1 MTLVHKVT
9 LTCVVWIACVCSV
22 VRSQTLTQTLDLL
35 MKNASVTMNDEYL
48 CSSYK
53 LSTNDQYIVQYE
65 ALANAG
71 TAHHILLFGCDEPA
85 STKDYWHCGRLCKSQ
100 EQILFAWAK
109 NAPRLKLPK
118 DVGFHVGGKTSI
130 KYIVIQVHYVNPLPA
145 GSLDTSGIRLSMT
158 SLRQRYEA
166 GIYLLLAYSVRI
178 PGNSVNVFADISCQ
192 FKASG
197 PIYPF
202 GFRTHAH
209 SLGTVI
215 SGYQVNSTYNLIG
228 KGNPQWPQAFYPVEN
243 NVVIQK
249 DDYLVG
255 RCTYNSTGRDRATY
269 IGASHNDE
277 MCNFYIMYY
286 ADRNTRLQYHSCA
299 GNNMPSL
306 TQKLPAFSYQQ
317 LPPNPLLEMAAHGP
331 SGHMGDPEG
340 HSPKP
345 LVTAAPV
352 TQAPTPAP
360 TPAPPKPTTSKPE
373 SGNDQFY
380 LADDTPWD
388 FTRQE
393 REGQGVYPRDY
404 APDYSEFY
412 TEVEGQ
418 RGRKKFP
425 QQNYHHHGYNQ
436 QDYDDYYDSGL
447 GRNSDVGQD
456 GRYPASS
463 RTNGRGQGRVF
474 NRNRNR
480 VGGARH
486 PHTDPDNP
494 YQPDNSLFKEAY
506 AVSLDKGRST
516 MSPQVLTPGHTTPVT
531 PWSDPQVNRH
541 MTHLMDFESDFG
553 GRSKGSPTPGSE
565 VVIGQVGGV
574 ATDKLGN
581 VYVFHRGERVWNG
594 LSFNYQNVFQQ
605 QNSPIQAN
613 CIVVYNSAG
622 QVIRQF
628 GKDMFFLPHG
638 ISVDDKLNVWVTD
651 VGLHQVM
658 RFPAN
663 SDQADLVL
671 GKRFQPG
678 KGDNLFCKPT
688 DVVVLST
695 GEFFISDG
703 YCNSRILKYDNTG
716 KLIKQFG
723 SSSTAQTGPSQP
735 PPSTFNVPHSMT
747 LAEDKNLL
755 CVADRENGRIQ
766 CFDLEGRFQRMID
779 SPEFGDRI
787 FAISYCP
794 LHRGL
799 LFAVNGPTLSG
810 SPPVQ
815 GFIID
820 INDGQLIE
828 TWNAKPGLKNPH
840 DIEVDPV
847 NLRVYVGELDPT
859 KVWRFDMKADD
870 GSGGHGN
877 IIHSGTT
884 PSSSW
889 TTVNATLLE
898 TQETD
903 KKSLTQEEEIM
914 PAIII
919 GALLVIPIIIII
931 VIVVVIRVYKKGQH
945 DCCGRHRSRSR
956 KKFNLGNF
964 LTPHRGFDRLN
975 QEESDTEFD
984 PLNEDSDEE
993 EEYSITRK
1001 A

>member
-1 MTLVHKVT
+1 MTTMTLFRSVT
-9 LTCVVWIACVCSV
+9 LTLVVWIIFVCAIV
-22 VRSQTLTQTLDLL
+22 KSQTLTQKLDLL
-35 MKNASVTMNDEYL
+35 MRNASVTMNDEYL

-53 LSTNDQYIVQYE
+53 LPANDQYIVQYE

-85 STKDYWHCGRLCKSQ
+85 SSEDYWHCGRLCKSQ

-109 NAPRLKLPK
+109 NAPRLNLPK
-118 DVGFHVGGKTSI
+118 DVGFHVGGQTSI
-130 KYIVIQVHYVNPLPA
+130 KYIVIQVHYVNPLPP

-215 SGYQVNSTYNLIG
+215 SGYQVNNTYNLIG

-243 NVVIQK
+243 KVVIQR

-255 RCTYNSTGRDRATY
+255 RCTYNSTGRNRTTY

-299 GNNMPSL
+299 GNNNPRL
-306 TQKLPAFSYQQ
+306 IQKLPAYSYQQ

-340 HSPKP
+340 HSPSP
-345 LVTAAPV
+345 IVTAAPV
-352 TQAPTPAP
+352 TMAPTPAP
-360 TPAPPKPTTSKPE
+360 TQAPTKPTTRKPE
-373 SGNDQFY
+373 
-380 LADDTPWD
+380 T
-388 FTRQE
+388 
-393 REGQGVYPRDY
+393 V
-404 APDYSEFY
+404 
-412 TEVEGQ
+412 
-418 RGRKKFP
+418 
-425 QQNYHHHGYNQ
+425 
-436 QDYDDYYDSGL
+436 
-447 GRNSDVGQD
+447 
-456 GRYPASS
+456 
-463 RTNGRGQGRVF
+463 
-474 NRNRNR
+474 
-480 VGGARH
+480 
-486 PHTDPDNP
+486 
-494 YQPDNSLFKEAY
+494 
-506 AVSLDKGRST
+506 
-516 MSPQVLTPGHTTPVT
+516 
-531 PWSDPQVNRH
+531 
-541 MTHLMDFESDFG
+541 THLMDFDSDFG
-553 GRSKGSPTPGSE
+553 GSSSGGSPTPGSE

-574 ATDKLGN
+574 ATDKQGN

-594 LSFNYQNVFQQ
+594 LSFDQYHVFQQ
-605 QNSPIQAN
+605 KNRPIKAN

-628 GKDMFFLPHG
+628 GKDMFFMPHG

-658 RFPAN
+658 RFPPN

-671 GKRFQPG
+671 GQRFQPG

-688 DVVVLST
+688 DVEVLST

-703 YCNSRILKYDNTG
+703 YCNSRILKYDKAGT
-716 KLIKQFG
+716 LIREFG
-723 SSSTAQTGPSQP
+723 SSSIATFGTAEPGSG
-735 PPSTFNVPHSMT
+735 TFNVPHSMT
-747 LAEDKNLL
+747 LAEDKGLL

-766 CFDLEGRFQRMID
+766 CFDLDGNFQLMIH

-787 FAISYCP
+787 FAVSYCR
-794 LHRGL
+794 LHGGL
-799 LFAVNGPTLSG
+799 LFAVNGPSLSG
-810 SPPVQ
+810 TPPVQ

-828 TWNAKPGLKNPH
+828 TWNAKPGLRQPH

-870 GSGGHGN
+870 GTGGRGN

-884 PSSSW
+884 PSSSG
-889 TTVNATLLE
+889 TTINATFVD
-898 TQETD
+898 TQETN

-931 VIVVVIRVYKKGQH
+931 VIVIVIRIYKKGQH
-945 DCCGRHRSRSR
+945 DCCGRHRSRPR
-956 KKFNLGNF
+956 KKFNIGNF
-964 LTPHRGFDRLN
+964 LTPHRGFDRLS
-975 QEESDTEFD
+975 QEGSDTEFD
-984 PLNEDSDEE
+984 PLNDDSDEE

>member
-1 MTLVHKVT
+1 MTTMTLFRSVT
-9 LTCVVWIACVCSV
+9 LTIVVWIIFVCSV
-22 VRSQTLTQTLDLL
+22 VKSQTLTQKLDLL
-35 MKNASVTMNDEYL
+35 MRNASVTMNDEYL

-53 LSTNDQYIVQYE
+53 LPANDQYIVQYE

-85 STKDYWHCGRLCKSQ
+85 SSEDYWHCGRLCKSQ

-109 NAPRLKLPK
+109 NAPRLNLPK
-118 DVGFHVGGKTSI
+118 DVGFHVGGQTSI
-130 KYIVIQVHYVNPLPA
+130 KYIVIQVHYVNPLPP

-215 SGYQVNSTYNLIG
+215 SGYQVNNTYNLIG

-243 NVVIQK
+243 KVVIQR

-255 RCTYNSTGRDRATY
+255 RCTYNSTGRNRTTY

-299 GNNMPSL
+299 GNNNPRL
-306 TQKLPAFSYQQ
+306 IQKLPAFSYQQ

-340 HSPKP
+340 HSPSP
-345 LVTAAPV
+345 IVTAAPV
-352 TQAPTPAP
+352 TMAPTPAP
-360 TPAPPKPTTSKPE
+360 TQAPTKPTTRKPE
-373 SGNDQFY
+373 
-380 LADDTPWD
+380 T
-388 FTRQE
+388 
-393 REGQGVYPRDY
+393 V
-404 APDYSEFY
+404 
-412 TEVEGQ
+412 
-418 RGRKKFP
+418 
-425 QQNYHHHGYNQ
+425 
-436 QDYDDYYDSGL
+436 
-447 GRNSDVGQD
+447 
-456 GRYPASS
+456 
-463 RTNGRGQGRVF
+463 
-474 NRNRNR
+474 
-480 VGGARH
+480 
-486 PHTDPDNP
+486 
-494 YQPDNSLFKEAY
+494 
-506 AVSLDKGRST
+506 
-516 MSPQVLTPGHTTPVT
+516 
-531 PWSDPQVNRH
+531 
-541 MTHLMDFESDFG
+541 THLMDFESDFG
-553 GRSKGSPTPGSE
+553 GSSSGGSPTPGSE

-574 ATDKLGN
+574 ATDKQGN

-594 LSFNYQNVFQQ
+594 LSFDQYHVFQQ
-605 QNSPIQAN
+605 KNRPIKAN

-628 GKDMFFLPHG
+628 GKDMFFMPHG

-658 RFPAN
+658 RFPPN

-671 GKRFQPG
+671 GQRFQPG

-688 DVVVLST
+688 DVEVLST

-703 YCNSRILKYDNTG
+703 YCNSRILKYNKAG
-716 KLIKQFG
+716 SLIKEFG
-723 SSSTAQTGPSQP
+723 SSSIATFGTAEPGSG
-735 PPSTFNVPHSMT
+735 TFNVPHSMT
-747 LAEDKNLL
+747 LAEDKGLL

-766 CFDLEGRFQRMID
+766 CFDLDGNFQLMIH

-787 FAISYCP
+787 FAVSYCR
-794 LHRGL
+794 LHGGL
-799 LFAVNGPTLSG
+799 LFAVNGPSLSG
-810 SPPVQ
+810 TPPVQ

-828 TWNAKPGLKNPH
+828 TWNAKPGLRQPH

-870 GSGGHGN
+870 GTGGRGN

-884 PSSSW
+884 PSSSG
-889 TTVNATLLE
+889 TTINATFVD
-898 TQETD
+898 TQETN

-931 VIVVVIRVYKKGQH
+931 VIVIVIRIYKKGQH
-945 DCCGRHRSRSR
+945 DCCGRHRSRPR
-956 KKFNLGNF
+956 KKFNIGNF
-964 LTPHRGFDRLN
+964 LTPHRGFDRLS
-975 QEESDTEFD
+975 QEGSDTEFD
-984 PLNEDSDEE
+984 PLNDDSDEE

>member
-1 MTLVHKVT
+1 MTTMTLFRSVT
-9 LTCVVWIACVCSV
+9 LTLVVWIIFVCSV
-22 VRSQTLTQTLDLL
+22 VKSQTLTQKLDLL
-35 MKNASVTMNDEYL
+35 MRNASVTMNDEYL

-53 LSTNDQYIVQYE
+53 LPANDQYIVQYE

-85 STKDYWHCGRLCKSQ
+85 SSEDYWHCGRLCKSQ

-109 NAPRLKLPK
+109 NAPRLNLPK
-118 DVGFHVGGKTSI
+118 DVGFHVGGQTSI
-130 KYIVIQVHYVNPLPA
+130 KYIVIQVHYVNPLPP

-178 PGNSVNVFADISCQ
+178 PSNSVNVFADISCQ

-215 SGYQVNSTYNLIG
+215 SGYQVNNTYNLIG

-243 NVVIQK
+243 KVVIQR

-255 RCTYNSTGRDRATY
+255 RCTYNSTGRNRTTY

-299 GNNMPSL
+299 GNNNPRL
-306 TQKLPAFSYQQ
+306 IQKLPAYSYQQ

-340 HSPKP
+340 HSPSP
-345 LVTAAPV
+345 IVTAAPV
-352 TQAPTPAP
+352 TMAPTPAP
-360 TPAPPKPTTSKPE
+360 TQAPTKSTTRKP
-373 SGNDQFY
+373 
-380 LADDTPWD
+380 DT
-388 FTRQE
+388 
-393 REGQGVYPRDY
+393 V
-404 APDYSEFY
+404 
-412 TEVEGQ
+412 
-418 RGRKKFP
+418 
-425 QQNYHHHGYNQ
+425 
-436 QDYDDYYDSGL
+436 
-447 GRNSDVGQD
+447 
-456 GRYPASS
+456 
-463 RTNGRGQGRVF
+463 
-474 NRNRNR
+474 
-480 VGGARH
+480 
-486 PHTDPDNP
+486 
-494 YQPDNSLFKEAY
+494 
-506 AVSLDKGRST
+506 
-516 MSPQVLTPGHTTPVT
+516 
-531 PWSDPQVNRH
+531 
-541 MTHLMDFESDFG
+541 THLMDFESDFG
-553 GRSKGSPTPGSE
+553 GSSSGGSPTPGSE

-574 ATDKLGN
+574 ATDKQGN

-594 LSFNYQNVFQQ
+594 LSFDQYHVFQQ
-605 QNSPIQAN
+605 KNRPIKAN

-628 GKDMFFLPHG
+628 GKDMFFMPHG

-658 RFPAN
+658 RFPPN
-663 SDQADLVL
+663 SDQTDLVL
-671 GKRFQPG
+671 GQRFQPG

-688 DVVVLST
+688 DVEVLST

-703 YCNSRILKYDNTG
+703 YCNSRILKYDKAGT
-716 KLIKQFG
+716 LIREFG
-723 SSSTAQTGPSQP
+723 SSSIATFGTAEPGSG
-735 PPSTFNVPHSMT
+735 TFNVPHSMT
-747 LAEDKNLL
+747 LAEDKGLL

-766 CFDLEGRFQRMID
+766 CFDLDGNFQLMIH

-787 FAISYCP
+787 FAVSYCR
-794 LHRGL
+794 LHGGL
-799 LFAVNGPTLSG
+799 LFAVNGPSLSG
-810 SPPVQ
+810 TPPVQ

-828 TWNAKPGLKNPH
+828 TWNAKPGLRQPH

-870 GSGGHGN
+870 GTGGRGN

-884 PSSSW
+884 PSSSG
-889 TTVNATLLE
+889 TTINATFVD
-898 TQETD
+898 TQETN

-931 VIVVVIRVYKKGQH
+931 VIVIVIRIYKKGQH
-945 DCCGRHRSRSR
+945 DCCGRHRSRPR
-956 KKFNLGNF
+956 KKFNIGNF
-964 LTPHRGFDRLN
+964 LTPHRGFDRLS
-975 QEESDTEFD
+975 QEGSDTEFD
-984 PLNEDSDEE
+984 PLNDDSDEE

>member
-1 MTLVHKVT
+1 MTTMTLFRSVT
-9 LTCVVWIACVCSV
+9 LTLVVWIIFVCAIV
-22 VRSQTLTQTLDLL
+22 KSQTLTQKLDLL
-35 MKNASVTMNDEYL
+35 MRNASVTMNDEYL

-53 LSTNDQYIVQYE
+53 LPANDQYIVQYE

-85 STKDYWHCGRLCKSQ
+85 SSEDYWHCGRLCKSQ

-109 NAPRLKLPK
+109 NAPRLNLPK
-118 DVGFHVGGKTSI
+118 DVGFHVGGQTSI
-130 KYIVIQVHYVNPLPA
+130 KYIVIQVHYVNPLPP

-178 PGNSVNVFADISCQ
+178 PSNSVNVFADISCQ

-215 SGYQVNSTYNLIG
+215 SGYQVNNTYNLIG

-243 NVVIQK
+243 KVVIQR

-255 RCTYNSTGRDRATY
+255 RCTYNSTGRNRTTY

-299 GNNMPSL
+299 GNNNPRL
-306 TQKLPAFSYQQ
+306 IQKLPAYSYQQ

-340 HSPKP
+340 HSPSP
-345 LVTAAPV
+345 IVTAAPV
-352 TQAPTPAP
+352 TMAPTPAP
-360 TPAPPKPTTSKPE
+360 TQAPTKPTTRKPE
-373 SGNDQFY
+373 
-380 LADDTPWD
+380 T
-388 FTRQE
+388 
-393 REGQGVYPRDY
+393 V
-404 APDYSEFY
+404 
-412 TEVEGQ
+412 
-418 RGRKKFP
+418 
-425 QQNYHHHGYNQ
+425 
-436 QDYDDYYDSGL
+436 
-447 GRNSDVGQD
+447 
-456 GRYPASS
+456 
-463 RTNGRGQGRVF
+463 
-474 NRNRNR
+474 
-480 VGGARH
+480 
-486 PHTDPDNP
+486 
-494 YQPDNSLFKEAY
+494 
-506 AVSLDKGRST
+506 
-516 MSPQVLTPGHTTPVT
+516 
-531 PWSDPQVNRH
+531 
-541 MTHLMDFESDFG
+541 THLMDFESDFG
-553 GRSKGSPTPGSE
+553 GSSSGGSPTPGSE

-574 ATDKLGN
+574 ATDKQGN

-594 LSFNYQNVFQQ
+594 LSFDQYHVFQQ
-605 QNSPIQAN
+605 KNRPIKAN

-628 GKDMFFLPHG
+628 GKDMFFMPHG

-658 RFPAN
+658 RFPPN

-671 GKRFQPG
+671 GQRFQPG

-688 DVVVLST
+688 DVEVLST
-695 GEFFISDG
+695 GAFFISDG
-703 YCNSRILKYDNTG
+703 YCNSRILKYDKAGT
-716 KLIKQFG
+716 LIREFG
-723 SSSTAQTGPSQP
+723 SSSIATFGTAEPGSG
-735 PPSTFNVPHSMT
+735 TFNVPHSMT
-747 LAEDKNLL
+747 LAEDKGLL

-766 CFDLEGRFQRMID
+766 CFDLDGNFQLMIH

-787 FAISYCP
+787 FAVSYCR
-794 LHRGL
+794 LHGGL
-799 LFAVNGPTLSG
+799 LFAVNGPSLSG
-810 SPPVQ
+810 TPPVQ

-828 TWNAKPGLKNPH
+828 TWNAKPGLRQPH

-870 GSGGHGN
+870 GTGGRGN

-884 PSSSW
+884 PSSSG
-889 TTVNATLLE
+889 TTINATFVD
-898 TQETD
+898 TQETN

-931 VIVVVIRVYKKGQH
+931 VIVIVIRIYKKGQH
-945 DCCGRHRSRSR
+945 DCCGRHRSRPR
-956 KKFNLGNF
+956 KKFNIGNF
-964 LTPHRGFDRLN
+964 LTPHRGFDRLS
-975 QEESDTEFD
+975 QEGSDTEFD
-984 PLNEDSDEE
+984 PLNDDSDEE

>member
-1 MTLVHKVT
+1 MKWTNSHSQCVVLDITMTTMTLFRSVT
-9 LTCVVWIACVCSV
+9 LTLMVWIIFVCSLV
-22 VRSQTLTQTLDLL
+22 KSQTLTQKLDLL
-35 MKNASVTMNDEYL
+35 MRNASVTMNDEYL

-53 LSTNDQYIVQYE
+53 LPADDQYIVQYE

-85 STKDYWHCGRLCKSQ
+85 SSEDYWHCGQLCKSQ

-109 NAPRLKLPK
+109 NAPPLNLPK
-118 DVGFHVGGKTSI
+118 DVGFRVGGQTNI
-130 KYIVIQVHYVNPLPA
+130 KYIVIQIHYVNPLPP

-215 SGYQVNSTYNLIG
+215 SGYQVNNTYNLIG
-228 KGNPQWPQAFYPVEN
+228 KGNPQWPQAFYPIEN
-243 NVVIQK
+243 NIVIQR
-249 DDYLVG
+249 DDFLVG
-255 RCTYNSTGRDRATY
+255 RCTYNSTGRSTPTY

-299 GNNMPSL
+299 GNNNPRL
-306 TQKLPAFSYQQ
+306 IQKLPAYSYQQ

-340 HSPKP
+340 HSPSP
-345 LVTAAPV
+345 VVTAAPV
-352 TQAPTPAP
+352 TMAPTPAP
-360 TPAPPKPTTSKPE
+360 TQAPTKPTTRKPE
-373 SGNDQFY
+373 
-380 LADDTPWD
+380 T
-388 FTRQE
+388 
-393 REGQGVYPRDY
+393 V
-404 APDYSEFY
+404 
-412 TEVEGQ
+412 
-418 RGRKKFP
+418 
-425 QQNYHHHGYNQ
+425 
-436 QDYDDYYDSGL
+436 
-447 GRNSDVGQD
+447 
-456 GRYPASS
+456 
-463 RTNGRGQGRVF
+463 
-474 NRNRNR
+474 
-480 VGGARH
+480 
-486 PHTDPDNP
+486 
-494 YQPDNSLFKEAY
+494 
-506 AVSLDKGRST
+506 
-516 MSPQVLTPGHTTPVT
+516 
-531 PWSDPQVNRH
+531 
-541 MTHLMDFESDFG
+541 THLMDFESDFG
-553 GRSKGSPTPGSE
+553 GSSSGGSPTPGSE

-574 ATDKLGN
+574 ATDKQGN

-594 LSFNYQNVFQQ
+594 LSFDQYNVFQQ
-605 QNSPIQAN
+605 KNRPIKAN

-628 GKDMFFLPHG
+628 GKDMFFMPHG

-658 RFPAN
+658 RFPPN

-671 GKRFQPG
+671 GQRFQPG

-688 DVVVLST
+688 DVEVLST

-703 YCNSRILKYDNTG
+703 YCNSRILKYDSAG
-716 KLIKQFG
+716 SLIKEFG
-723 SSSTAQTGPSQP
+723 SSSIATFGTAEPGSG
-735 PPSTFNVPHSMT
+735 TFNVPHSMT
-747 LAEDKNLL
+747 LAEDKGLL

-766 CFDLEGRFQRMID
+766 CFDLDGNFQRMIH

-787 FAISYCP
+787 FAVSYCK
-794 LHRGL
+794 LHGGL

-810 SPPVQ
+810 TPPVQ

-828 TWNAKPGLKNPH
+828 TWNAKPGLRQPH

-870 GSGGHGN
+870 GTGGRGN

-884 PSSSW
+884 PSSSG
-889 TTVNATLLE
+889 TTINATFVD
-898 TQETD
+898 TQETN

-931 VIVVVIRVYKKGQH
+931 VIVVVIRIYKKGQH

-956 KKFNLGNF
+956 KKFNIGNF
-964 LTPHRGFDRLN
+964 LTPHRGFDRLS
-975 QEESDTEFD
+975 QEGSDTEFD
-984 PLNEDSDEE
+984 PLNDDSDEE

>member
-1 MTLVHKVT
+1 MTTMTLFRSVT
-9 LTCVVWIACVCSV
+9 LTLVVWIIFVCSV
-22 VRSQTLTQTLDLL
+22 VKSQTLTQKLDLL
-35 MKNASVTMNDEYL
+35 MRNASVTMNDEYL

-53 LSTNDQYIVQYE
+53 LPANDQYIVQYE

-85 STKDYWHCGRLCKSQ
+85 SSEDYWHCGRLCKSQ

-109 NAPRLKLPK
+109 NAPRLNLPK
-118 DVGFHVGGKTSI
+118 DVGFHVGGQTSI
-130 KYIVIQVHYVNPLPA
+130 KYIVIQVHYVNPLPP

-215 SGYQVNSTYNLIG
+215 SGYQVNNTYNLIG

-243 NVVIQK
+243 KVVIQR

-255 RCTYNSTGRDRATY
+255 RCTYNSTGRNRTTY

-299 GNNMPSL
+299 GNNNPRL
-306 TQKLPAFSYQQ
+306 IQKLPAYSYQQ

-340 HSPKP
+340 HSPSP
-345 LVTAAPV
+345 IVTAAPV
-352 TQAPTPAP
+352 TMAPTPAP
-360 TPAPPKPTTSKPE
+360 TQAPTKPTTRKP
-373 SGNDQFY
+373 
-380 LADDTPWD
+380 DT
-388 FTRQE
+388 
-393 REGQGVYPRDY
+393 V
-404 APDYSEFY
+404 
-412 TEVEGQ
+412 
-418 RGRKKFP
+418 
-425 QQNYHHHGYNQ
+425 
-436 QDYDDYYDSGL
+436 
-447 GRNSDVGQD
+447 
-456 GRYPASS
+456 
-463 RTNGRGQGRVF
+463 
-474 NRNRNR
+474 
-480 VGGARH
+480 
-486 PHTDPDNP
+486 
-494 YQPDNSLFKEAY
+494 
-506 AVSLDKGRST
+506 
-516 MSPQVLTPGHTTPVT
+516 
-531 PWSDPQVNRH
+531 
-541 MTHLMDFESDFG
+541 THLMDFESDFG
-553 GRSKGSPTPGSE
+553 GSSSGGSPTPGSE

-574 ATDKLGN
+574 ATDKQGN

-594 LSFNYQNVFQQ
+594 LSFDQYHVFQQ
-605 QNSPIQAN
+605 KNRPIKAN

-628 GKDMFFLPHG
+628 GKDMFFMPHG

-658 RFPAN
+658 RFPPN
-663 SDQADLVL
+663 SDQTDLVL
-671 GKRFQPG
+671 GQRFQPG

-688 DVVVLST
+688 DVEVLST

-703 YCNSRILKYDNTG
+703 YCNSRILKYG
-716 KLIKQFG
+716 KAGTLIREFG
-723 SSSTAQTGPSQP
+723 SSSIATFGTAEPGSG
-735 PPSTFNVPHSMT
+735 TFNVPHSMT
-747 LAEDKNLL
+747 LAEDKGLL

-766 CFDLEGRFQRMID
+766 CFDLDGNFQLMIH

-787 FAISYCP
+787 FAVSYCR
-794 LHRGL
+794 LHGGL
-799 LFAVNGPTLSG
+799 LFAVNGPSLSG
-810 SPPVQ
+810 TPPVQ

-828 TWNAKPGLKNPH
+828 TWNAKPGLRQPH

-870 GSGGHGN
+870 GTGGRGN

-884 PSSSW
+884 PSSSG
-889 TTVNATLLE
+889 TTINATFVD
-898 TQETD
+898 TQETN
-903 KKSLTQEEEIM
+903 KESLTQEEEIM

-931 VIVVVIRVYKKGQH
+931 VIVIVIRIYKKGQH
-945 DCCGRHRSRSR
+945 DCCGRHRSRPR
-956 KKFNLGNF
+956 KKFNIGNF
-964 LTPHRGFDRLN
+964 LTPHRGFDRLS
-975 QEESDTEFD
+975 QEGSDTEFD
-984 PLNEDSDEE
+984 PLNDDSDEE

>member
-1 MTLVHKVT
+1 MTTMTFFRSET
-9 LTCVVWIACVCSV
+9 LTLVVWIIFVCSV
-22 VRSQTLTQTLDLL
+22 VKSQTLTQKLDLL
-35 MKNASVTMNDEYL
+35 MRNASVTMNDEYL

-53 LSTNDQYIVQYE
+53 LPANDQYIVQYE

-85 STKDYWHCGRLCKSQ
+85 SSEDYWHCGRLCKSQ

-109 NAPRLKLPK
+109 NAPRLNLPK
-118 DVGFHVGGKTSI
+118 DVGFHVGGQTSI
-130 KYIVIQVHYVNPLPA
+130 KYIVIQVHYVNPLPP

-215 SGYQVNSTYNLIG
+215 SGYQVNNTYNLIG

-243 NVVIQK
+243 KVVIQR

-255 RCTYNSTGRDRATY
+255 RCTYNSTGRNRTTY

-299 GNNMPSL
+299 GNNNPRL
-306 TQKLPAFSYQQ
+306 IQKLPAYSYQQ

-340 HSPKP
+340 HSPSP
-345 LVTAAPV
+345 IVTAAPV
-352 TQAPTPAP
+352 TMAPTPAP
-360 TPAPPKPTTSKPE
+360 TQAPTKPTTRKPE
-373 SGNDQFY
+373 
-380 LADDTPWD
+380 T
-388 FTRQE
+388 
-393 REGQGVYPRDY
+393 V
-404 APDYSEFY
+404 
-412 TEVEGQ
+412 
-418 RGRKKFP
+418 
-425 QQNYHHHGYNQ
+425 
-436 QDYDDYYDSGL
+436 
-447 GRNSDVGQD
+447 
-456 GRYPASS
+456 
-463 RTNGRGQGRVF
+463 
-474 NRNRNR
+474 
-480 VGGARH
+480 
-486 PHTDPDNP
+486 
-494 YQPDNSLFKEAY
+494 
-506 AVSLDKGRST
+506 
-516 MSPQVLTPGHTTPVT
+516 
-531 PWSDPQVNRH
+531 
-541 MTHLMDFESDFG
+541 THLMDFESDFG
-553 GRSKGSPTPGSE
+553 GSSSGGSPTPGSE

-574 ATDKLGN
+574 ATDKQGN

-594 LSFNYQNVFQQ
+594 LSFDQYHVFQQ
-605 QNSPIQAN
+605 KNRPIKAN

-628 GKDMFFLPHG
+628 GKDMFFMPHG

-658 RFPAN
+658 RFPPN
-663 SDQADLVL
+663 SDQTDLVL
-671 GKRFQPG
+671 GQRFQPG

-688 DVVVLST
+688 DVEVLST

-703 YCNSRILKYDNTG
+703 YCNSRILKYDKAGT
-716 KLIKQFG
+716 LIREFG
-723 SSSTAQTGPSQP
+723 SSSIATFGTAEPGSG
-735 PPSTFNVPHSMT
+735 TFNVPHSMT
-747 LAEDKNLL
+747 LAEDKGLL

-766 CFDLEGRFQRMID
+766 CFDLDGNFQLMIH

-787 FAISYCP
+787 FAVSYCR
-794 LHRGL
+794 LHGGL
-799 LFAVNGPTLSG
+799 LFAVNGPSLSG
-810 SPPVQ
+810 TPPVQ

-828 TWNAKPGLKNPH
+828 TWNAKPGLRQPH

-870 GSGGHGN
+870 GTGGRGN

-884 PSSSW
+884 PSSSG
-889 TTVNATLLE
+889 TTINATFVD
-898 TQETD
+898 TQETN

-931 VIVVVIRVYKKGQH
+931 VIVIVIRIYKKGQH
-945 DCCGRHRSRSR
+945 DCCGRHRSRPR
-956 KKFNLGNF
+956 KKFNIGNF
-964 LTPHRGFDRLN
+964 LTPHRGFDRLS
-975 QEESDTEFD
+975 QEGSDTEFD
-984 PLNEDSDEE
+984 PLNDDSDEE

>member
-1 MTLVHKVT
+1 MTTMTLFRSVT
-9 LTCVVWIACVCSV
+9 LTLVVWIIFVCAIV
-22 VRSQTLTQTLDLL
+22 KSQTLTQKLDLL
-35 MKNASVTMNDEYL
+35 MRNASVTMNDEYL

-53 LSTNDQYIVQYE
+53 LPANDQYIVQYE

-85 STKDYWHCGRLCKSQ
+85 SSEDYWHCGRLCKSQ

-109 NAPRLKLPK
+109 NAPRLNLPK
-118 DVGFHVGGKTSI
+118 DVGFHVGGQTSI
-130 KYIVIQVHYVNPLPA
+130 KYIVIQVHYVNPLPP

-215 SGYQVNSTYNLIG
+215 SGYQVNNTYNLIG

-243 NVVIQK
+243 KVVIQR

-255 RCTYNSTGRDRATY
+255 RCTYNSTGRNRTTY

-299 GNNMPSL
+299 GNNNPRL
-306 TQKLPAFSYQQ
+306 IQKLPAYSYQQ

-340 HSPKP
+340 HSPSP
-345 LVTAAPV
+345 IVTAAPV
-352 TQAPTPAP
+352 TMAPTPAP
-360 TPAPPKPTTSKPE
+360 TQAPTKPTTRKPE
-373 SGNDQFY
+373 
-380 LADDTPWD
+380 T
-388 FTRQE
+388 
-393 REGQGVYPRDY
+393 V
-404 APDYSEFY
+404 
-412 TEVEGQ
+412 
-418 RGRKKFP
+418 
-425 QQNYHHHGYNQ
+425 
-436 QDYDDYYDSGL
+436 
-447 GRNSDVGQD
+447 
-456 GRYPASS
+456 
-463 RTNGRGQGRVF
+463 
-474 NRNRNR
+474 
-480 VGGARH
+480 
-486 PHTDPDNP
+486 
-494 YQPDNSLFKEAY
+494 
-506 AVSLDKGRST
+506 
-516 MSPQVLTPGHTTPVT
+516 
-531 PWSDPQVNRH
+531 
-541 MTHLMDFESDFG
+541 THLMDFESDFG
-553 GRSKGSPTPGSE
+553 GSSSGGSPTPGSE

-574 ATDKLGN
+574 ATDKQGN

-594 LSFNYQNVFQQ
+594 LSFDQYHVFQQ
-605 QNSPIQAN
+605 KNRPIKAN

-628 GKDMFFLPHG
+628 GKDMFFMPHG

-658 RFPAN
+658 RFPPN

-671 GKRFQPG
+671 GQRFQPG

-688 DVVVLST
+688 DVEVLST

-703 YCNSRILKYDNTG
+703 YCNSRILKYDKAGT
-716 KLIKQFG
+716 LIREFG
-723 SSSTAQTGPSQP
+723 SSSIATFGTAEPGSG
-735 PPSTFNVPHSMT
+735 TFNVPHSMT
-747 LAEDKNLL
+747 LAEDKGLL

-766 CFDLEGRFQRMID
+766 CFDLDGNFQLMIH

-787 FAISYCP
+787 FAVSYCR
-794 LHRGL
+794 LHGGL
-799 LFAVNGPTLSG
+799 LFAVNGPSLSG
-810 SPPVQ
+810 TPPVQ

-828 TWNAKPGLKNPH
+828 TWNAKPGLRQPH

-870 GSGGHGN
+870 GTGGRGN

-884 PSSSW
+884 PSSSG
-889 TTVNATLLE
+889 TTINATFVD
-898 TQETD
+898 TQETN

-931 VIVVVIRVYKKGQH
+931 VIVIVIRIYKKGQH
-945 DCCGRHRSRSR
+945 DCCGRHRSRPR
-956 KKFNLGNF
+956 KKFNIGNF
-964 LTPHRGFDRLN
+964 LTPHRGFDRLS
-975 QEESDTEFD
+975 QEGSDTEFD
-984 PLNEDSDEE
+984 PLNDDSDEE

>member
-1 MTLVHKVT
+1 MTTMTLFRSVT
-9 LTCVVWIACVCSV
+9 LTLVVWIIFVCSV
-22 VRSQTLTQTLDLL
+22 VKSQTLTQKLDLL
-35 MKNASVTMNDEYL
+35 MRNASVTMNDEYL

-53 LSTNDQYIVQYE
+53 LPANDQYIVQYE

-85 STKDYWHCGRLCKSQ
+85 SSEDYWHCGRLCKSQ

-109 NAPRLKLPK
+109 NAPRLNLPK
-118 DVGFHVGGKTSI
+118 DVGFHVGGQTSI
-130 KYIVIQVHYVNPLPA
+130 KYIVIQVHYVNPLPP

-215 SGYQVNSTYNLIG
+215 SGYQVNNTYNLIG

-243 NVVIQK
+243 KVVIQR

-255 RCTYNSTGRDRATY
+255 RCTYNSTGRNRTTY

-299 GNNMPSL
+299 GNNNPRL
-306 TQKLPAFSYQQ
+306 IQKLPAYSYQQ

-340 HSPKP
+340 HSPSP
-345 LVTAAPV
+345 IVTAAPV
-352 TQAPTPAP
+352 TMAPTPAP
-360 TPAPPKPTTSKPE
+360 TQAPTKPTTRKPE
-373 SGNDQFY
+373 
-380 LADDTPWD
+380 T
-388 FTRQE
+388 
-393 REGQGVYPRDY
+393 V
-404 APDYSEFY
+404 
-412 TEVEGQ
+412 
-418 RGRKKFP
+418 
-425 QQNYHHHGYNQ
+425 
-436 QDYDDYYDSGL
+436 
-447 GRNSDVGQD
+447 
-456 GRYPASS
+456 
-463 RTNGRGQGRVF
+463 
-474 NRNRNR
+474 
-480 VGGARH
+480 
-486 PHTDPDNP
+486 
-494 YQPDNSLFKEAY
+494 
-506 AVSLDKGRST
+506 
-516 MSPQVLTPGHTTPVT
+516 
-531 PWSDPQVNRH
+531 
-541 MTHLMDFESDFG
+541 THLMDFESDFG
-553 GRSKGSPTPGSE
+553 GSSSGGSPTPGSE

-574 ATDKLGN
+574 ATDKQGN

-594 LSFNYQNVFQQ
+594 LSFDQYHVFQQ
-605 QNSPIQAN
+605 KNRPIKAN

-628 GKDMFFLPHG
+628 GKDMFFMPHG

-658 RFPAN
+658 RFPPN

-671 GKRFQPG
+671 GQRFQPG

-688 DVVVLST
+688 DVEVLST

-703 YCNSRILKYDNTG
+703 YCNSRILKYNKAGT
-716 KLIKQFG
+716 LIREFG
-723 SSSTAQTGPSQP
+723 SSSIATFGTAEPGSG
-735 PPSTFNVPHSMT
+735 TFNVPHSMT
-747 LAEDKNLL
+747 LAEDKGLL

-766 CFDLEGRFQRMID
+766 CFDLDGNFQLMIH

-787 FAISYCP
+787 FAVSYCR
-794 LHRGL
+794 LHGGL
-799 LFAVNGPTLSG
+799 LFAVNGPSLSG
-810 SPPVQ
+810 TPPVQ

-828 TWNAKPGLKNPH
+828 TWNAKPGLRQPH

-870 GSGGHGN
+870 GTGGRGN

-884 PSSSW
+884 PSSSG
-889 TTVNATLLE
+889 TTINATFVD
-898 TQETD
+898 TQETN

-931 VIVVVIRVYKKGQH
+931 VIVIVIRIYKKGQH
-945 DCCGRHRSRSR
+945 DCCGRHRSRPR
-956 KKFNLGNF
+956 KKFNIGNF
-964 LTPHRGFDRLN
+964 LTPHRGFDRLS
-975 QEESDTEFD
+975 QEGSDTEFD
-984 PLNEDSDEE
+984 PLNDDSDEE

>member
-1 MTLVHKVT
+1 MTTMTLFRSVT
-9 LTCVVWIACVCSV
+9 LTLVVWIIFVCSV
-22 VRSQTLTQTLDLL
+22 VKSQTLTQKLDLL
-35 MKNASVTMNDEYL
+35 MRNASVTMNDEYL

-53 LSTNDQYIVQYE
+53 LPANDQYIVQYE

-85 STKDYWHCGRLCKSQ
+85 SSEDYWHCGRLCKSQ

-109 NAPRLKLPK
+109 NAPRLNLPK
-118 DVGFHVGGKTSI
+118 DVGFHVGGQTSI
-130 KYIVIQVHYVNPLPA
+130 KYIVIQVHYVNPLPP

-178 PGNSVNVFADISCQ
+178 PSNSVNVFADISCQ

-215 SGYQVNSTYNLIG
+215 SGYQVNNTYNLIG

-243 NVVIQK
+243 KVVIQR

-255 RCTYNSTGRDRATY
+255 RCTYNSTGRNRTTY

-299 GNNMPSL
+299 GNNNPRL
-306 TQKLPAFSYQQ
+306 IQKLPAYSYQQ

-340 HSPKP
+340 HSPSP
-345 LVTAAPV
+345 IVTAAPV
-352 TQAPTPAP
+352 TMAPTPAP
-360 TPAPPKPTTSKPE
+360 TQAPTKPTTRKPE
-373 SGNDQFY
+373 
-380 LADDTPWD
+380 T
-388 FTRQE
+388 
-393 REGQGVYPRDY
+393 V
-404 APDYSEFY
+404 
-412 TEVEGQ
+412 
-418 RGRKKFP
+418 
-425 QQNYHHHGYNQ
+425 
-436 QDYDDYYDSGL
+436 
-447 GRNSDVGQD
+447 
-456 GRYPASS
+456 
-463 RTNGRGQGRVF
+463 
-474 NRNRNR
+474 
-480 VGGARH
+480 
-486 PHTDPDNP
+486 
-494 YQPDNSLFKEAY
+494 
-506 AVSLDKGRST
+506 
-516 MSPQVLTPGHTTPVT
+516 
-531 PWSDPQVNRH
+531 
-541 MTHLMDFESDFG
+541 THLMDFESDFG
-553 GRSKGSPTPGSE
+553 GSSSGGSPTPGSE

-574 ATDKLGN
+574 ATDKQGN

-594 LSFNYQNVFQQ
+594 LSFDQYHVFQQ
-605 QNSPIQAN
+605 KNRPIKAS

-628 GKDMFFLPHG
+628 GKDMFFMPHG

-658 RFPAN
+658 RFPPN
-663 SDQADLVL
+663 SDQTDLVL
-671 GKRFQPG
+671 GQRFQPG

-688 DVVVLST
+688 DVEVLST

-703 YCNSRILKYDNTG
+703 YCNSRILKYDKAGT
-716 KLIKQFG
+716 LIREFG
-723 SSSTAQTGPSQP
+723 SSSIATFGTAEPGSG
-735 PPSTFNVPHSMT
+735 TFNVPHSMT
-747 LAEDKNLL
+747 LAEDKGLL

-766 CFDLEGRFQRMID
+766 CFDLDGNFQLMIH

-787 FAISYCP
+787 FAVSYCR
-794 LHRGL
+794 LHGGL
-799 LFAVNGPTLSG
+799 LFAVNGPSLSG
-810 SPPVQ
+810 TPPVQ

-828 TWNAKPGLKNPH
+828 TWNAKPGLRQPH

-870 GSGGHGN
+870 GTGGRGN

-884 PSSSW
+884 PSSSG
-889 TTVNATLLE
+889 TTINATFVD
-898 TQETD
+898 TQETN

-931 VIVVVIRVYKKGQH
+931 VIVIVIRIYKKGQH
-945 DCCGRHRSRSR
+945 DCCGRHRSRPR
-956 KKFNLGNF
+956 KKFNIGNF
-964 LTPHRGFDRLN
+964 LTPHRGFDRLS
-975 QEESDTEFD
+975 QEGSDTEFD
-984 PLNEDSDEE
+984 PLNDDSDEE

>member
-1 MTLVHKVT
+1 MTTMTLFRSVT
-9 LTCVVWIACVCSV
+9 LTLVVWIIFVCSV
-22 VRSQTLTQTLDLL
+22 VKSQTLTQKLDLL
-35 MKNASVTMNDEYL
+35 MRNASVTMNDEYL

-53 LSTNDQYIVQYE
+53 LPANDQYIVQYE

-85 STKDYWHCGRLCKSQ
+85 SSEDYWHCGRLCKSQ

-109 NAPRLKLPK
+109 NAPRLNLPK
-118 DVGFHVGGKTSI
+118 DVGFHVGGQTSI
-130 KYIVIQVHYVNPLPA
+130 KYIVIQVHYVNPLPP

-178 PGNSVNVFADISCQ
+178 PSNSVNVFADISCQ

-215 SGYQVNSTYNLIG
+215 SGYQVNNTYNLIG

-243 NVVIQK
+243 KVVIQR

-255 RCTYNSTGRDRATY
+255 RCTYNSTGRNRTTY

-299 GNNMPSL
+299 GNNNPRL
-306 TQKLPAFSYQQ
+306 IQKLPAYSYQQ

-340 HSPKP
+340 HSPSP
-345 LVTAAPV
+345 IVTAAPV
-352 TQAPTPAP
+352 TMAPTPAP
-360 TPAPPKPTTSKPE
+360 TQAPTKPTTRKPE
-373 SGNDQFY
+373 
-380 LADDTPWD
+380 T
-388 FTRQE
+388 
-393 REGQGVYPRDY
+393 V
-404 APDYSEFY
+404 
-412 TEVEGQ
+412 
-418 RGRKKFP
+418 
-425 QQNYHHHGYNQ
+425 
-436 QDYDDYYDSGL
+436 
-447 GRNSDVGQD
+447 
-456 GRYPASS
+456 
-463 RTNGRGQGRVF
+463 
-474 NRNRNR
+474 
-480 VGGARH
+480 
-486 PHTDPDNP
+486 
-494 YQPDNSLFKEAY
+494 
-506 AVSLDKGRST
+506 
-516 MSPQVLTPGHTTPVT
+516 
-531 PWSDPQVNRH
+531 
-541 MTHLMDFESDFG
+541 THLMDFESDFG
-553 GRSKGSPTPGSE
+553 GSSSGGSPTPGSE

-574 ATDKLGN
+574 ATDKQGN

-594 LSFNYQNVFQQ
+594 LSFDQYHVFQQ
-605 QNSPIQAN
+605 KNRPIKAN

-628 GKDMFFLPHG
+628 GKDMFFMPHG

-658 RFPAN
+658 RFPPN

-671 GKRFQPG
+671 GQRFQPG

-688 DVVVLST
+688 DVEVLST

-703 YCNSRILKYDNTG
+703 YCNSRILKYDKAGT
-716 KLIKQFG
+716 LIREFG
-723 SSSTAQTGPSQP
+723 SSSIATFGTAEPGSG
-735 PPSTFNVPHSMT
+735 TFNVPHSMT
-747 LAEDKNLL
+747 LAEDKGLL

-766 CFDLEGRFQRMID
+766 CFDLDGNFQLMIH

-787 FAISYCP
+787 FAVSYCR
-794 LHRGL
+794 LHGGL
-799 LFAVNGPTLSG
+799 LFAVNGPSLSG
-810 SPPVQ
+810 TPPVQ

-828 TWNAKPGLKNPH
+828 TWNAKPGLRQPH

-870 GSGGHGN
+870 GTGGRGN

-884 PSSSW
+884 PSSSG
-889 TTVNATLLE
+889 TTINATFVD
-898 TQETD
+898 TQETN

-931 VIVVVIRVYKKGQH
+931 VIVIVIRIYKKGQH
-945 DCCGRHRSRSR
+945 DCCGRHRSRPR
-956 KKFNLGNF
+956 KKFNIGNF
-964 LTPHRGFDRLN
+964 LTPHRGFDRLS
-975 QEESDTEFD
+975 QEGSDTEFD
-984 PLNEDSDEE
+984 PLNDDSDEE

>member
-1 MTLVHKVT
+1 MTTMTFFRSET
-9 LTCVVWIACVCSV
+9 LTLVVWIIFVCSV
-22 VRSQTLTQTLDLL
+22 VKSQTLTQKLDLL
-35 MKNASVTMNDEYL
+35 MRNASVTMNDEYL

-53 LSTNDQYIVQYE
+53 LPANDQYIVQYE

-85 STKDYWHCGRLCKSQ
+85 SSEDYWHCGRLCKSQ

-109 NAPRLKLPK
+109 NAPRLNLPK
-118 DVGFHVGGKTSI
+118 DVGFHVGGQTSI
-130 KYIVIQVHYVNPLPA
+130 KYIVIQVHYVNPLPP

-215 SGYQVNSTYNLIG
+215 SGYQVNNTYNLIG

-243 NVVIQK
+243 KVVIQR

-255 RCTYNSTGRDRATY
+255 RCTYNSTGRNRTTY

-299 GNNMPSL
+299 GNNNPRL
-306 TQKLPAFSYQQ
+306 IQKLPAFSYQQ

-340 HSPKP
+340 HSPSP
-345 LVTAAPV
+345 IVTAAPV
-352 TQAPTPAP
+352 TMAPTPAP
-360 TPAPPKPTTSKPE
+360 TQAPTKPTTRKPE
-373 SGNDQFY
+373 
-380 LADDTPWD
+380 T
-388 FTRQE
+388 
-393 REGQGVYPRDY
+393 V
-404 APDYSEFY
+404 
-412 TEVEGQ
+412 
-418 RGRKKFP
+418 
-425 QQNYHHHGYNQ
+425 
-436 QDYDDYYDSGL
+436 
-447 GRNSDVGQD
+447 
-456 GRYPASS
+456 
-463 RTNGRGQGRVF
+463 
-474 NRNRNR
+474 
-480 VGGARH
+480 
-486 PHTDPDNP
+486 
-494 YQPDNSLFKEAY
+494 
-506 AVSLDKGRST
+506 
-516 MSPQVLTPGHTTPVT
+516 
-531 PWSDPQVNRH
+531 
-541 MTHLMDFESDFG
+541 THLMDFESDFG
-553 GRSKGSPTPGSE
+553 GSSSGGSPTPGSE

-574 ATDKLGN
+574 ATDKQGN

-594 LSFNYQNVFQQ
+594 LSFDQYHVFQQ
-605 QNSPIQAN
+605 KNRPIKAN

-628 GKDMFFLPHG
+628 GKDMFFMPHG

-658 RFPAN
+658 RFPPN

-671 GKRFQPG
+671 GQRFQPG

-688 DVVVLST
+688 DVEVLST

-703 YCNSRILKYDNTG
+703 YCNSRILKYDKAGT
-716 KLIKQFG
+716 LIREFG
-723 SSSTAQTGPSQP
+723 SSSIATFGTAEPGSG
-735 PPSTFNVPHSMT
+735 TFNVPHSMT
-747 LAEDKNLL
+747 LAEDKGLL

-766 CFDLEGRFQRMID
+766 CFDLDGNFQLMIH

-787 FAISYCP
+787 FAVSYCR
-794 LHRGL
+794 LHGGL
-799 LFAVNGPTLSG
+799 LFAVNGPSLSG
-810 SPPVQ
+810 TPPVQ

-828 TWNAKPGLKNPH
+828 TWNAKPGLRQPH

-870 GSGGHGN
+870 GTGGRGN

-884 PSSSW
+884 PSSSG
-889 TTVNATLLE
+889 TTINATFVD
-898 TQETD
+898 TQETN

-931 VIVVVIRVYKKGQH
+931 VIVIVIRIYKKGQH
-945 DCCGRHRSRSR
+945 DCCGRHRSRPR
-956 KKFNLGNF
+956 KKFNIGNF
-964 LTPHRGFDRLN
+964 LTPHRGFDRLS
-975 QEESDTEFD
+975 QEGSDTEFD
-984 PLNEDSDEE
+984 PLNDDSDEE

>member
-1 MTLVHKVT
+1 MTTMTLFRSVT
-9 LTCVVWIACVCSV
+9 LTLVVWIIFVCAIV
-22 VRSQTLTQTLDLL
+22 KSQTLTQKLDLL
-35 MKNASVTMNDEYL
+35 MRNASVTMNDEYL

-53 LSTNDQYIVQYE
+53 LPANDQYIVQYE

-85 STKDYWHCGRLCKSQ
+85 SSEDYWHCGRLCKSQ

-109 NAPRLKLPK
+109 NAPRLNLPK
-118 DVGFHVGGKTSI
+118 DVGFHVGGQTSI
-130 KYIVIQVHYVNPLPA
+130 KYIVIQVHYVNPLPP

-215 SGYQVNSTYNLIG
+215 SGYQVNNTYNLIG

-243 NVVIQK
+243 KVVIQR

-255 RCTYNSTGRDRATY
+255 RCTYNSTGRNRTTY

-299 GNNMPSL
+299 GNNNPRL
-306 TQKLPAFSYQQ
+306 IQKLPAFSYQQ

-340 HSPKP
+340 HSPSP
-345 LVTAAPV
+345 IVTAAPV
-352 TQAPTPAP
+352 TMAPTPAP
-360 TPAPPKPTTSKPE
+360 TQAPTKPTTRKP
-373 SGNDQFY
+373 
-380 LADDTPWD
+380 DT
-388 FTRQE
+388 
-393 REGQGVYPRDY
+393 V
-404 APDYSEFY
+404 
-412 TEVEGQ
+412 
-418 RGRKKFP
+418 
-425 QQNYHHHGYNQ
+425 
-436 QDYDDYYDSGL
+436 
-447 GRNSDVGQD
+447 
-456 GRYPASS
+456 
-463 RTNGRGQGRVF
+463 
-474 NRNRNR
+474 
-480 VGGARH
+480 
-486 PHTDPDNP
+486 
-494 YQPDNSLFKEAY
+494 
-506 AVSLDKGRST
+506 
-516 MSPQVLTPGHTTPVT
+516 
-531 PWSDPQVNRH
+531 
-541 MTHLMDFESDFG
+541 THLMDFESDFG
-553 GRSKGSPTPGSE
+553 GSSSGGSPTPGSE

-574 ATDKLGN
+574 ATDKQGN

-594 LSFNYQNVFQQ
+594 LSFDQYHVFQQ
-605 QNSPIQAN
+605 KNRPIKAN

-628 GKDMFFLPHG
+628 GKDMFFMPHG

-658 RFPAN
+658 RFPPN
-663 SDQADLVL
+663 SDQTDLVL
-671 GKRFQPG
+671 GQRFQPG

-688 DVVVLST
+688 DVEVLST

-703 YCNSRILKYDNTG
+703 YCNSRILKYNKAGT
-716 KLIKQFG
+716 LIREFG
-723 SSSTAQTGPSQP
+723 SSSIATFGTAEPGSG
-735 PPSTFNVPHSMT
+735 TFNVPHSMT
-747 LAEDKNLL
+747 LAEDKGLL

-766 CFDLEGRFQRMID
+766 CFDLDGNFQLMIH

-787 FAISYCP
+787 FAVSYCR
-794 LHRGL
+794 LHGGL
-799 LFAVNGPTLSG
+799 LFAVNGPSLSG
-810 SPPVQ
+810 TPPVQ

-828 TWNAKPGLKNPH
+828 TWNAKPGLRQPH

-870 GSGGHGN
+870 GTGGRGN

-884 PSSSW
+884 PSSSG
-889 TTVNATLLE
+889 TTINATFVD
-898 TQETD
+898 TQETN

-931 VIVVVIRVYKKGQH
+931 VIVIVIRIYKKGQH
-945 DCCGRHRSRSR
+945 DCCGRHRSRPR
-956 KKFNLGNF
+956 KKFNIGNF
-964 LTPHRGFDRLN
+964 LTPHRGFDRLS
-975 QEESDTEFD
+975 QEGSDTEFD
-984 PLNEDSDEE
+984 PLNDDSDEE

>member
-1 MTLVHKVT
+1 MTTMTLFRSVT
-9 LTCVVWIACVCSV
+9 LTLVVWIIFVCAIV
-22 VRSQTLTQTLDLL
+22 KSQTLTQKLDLL
-35 MKNASVTMNDEYL
+35 MRNASVTMNDEYL

-53 LSTNDQYIVQYE
+53 LPANDQYIVQYE

-85 STKDYWHCGRLCKSQ
+85 SSEDYWHCGRLCKSQ

-109 NAPRLKLPK
+109 NAPRLNLPK
-118 DVGFHVGGKTSI
+118 DVGFHVGGQTSI
-130 KYIVIQVHYVNPLPA
+130 KYIVIQVHYVNPLPP

-215 SGYQVNSTYNLIG
+215 SGYQVNNTYNLIG

-243 NVVIQK
+243 KVVIQR

-255 RCTYNSTGRDRATY
+255 RCTYNSTGRNRTTY

-299 GNNMPSL
+299 GNNNPRL
-306 TQKLPAFSYQQ
+306 IQKLPAFSYQQ

-340 HSPKP
+340 HSPSP
-345 LVTAAPV
+345 IVTAAPV
-352 TQAPTPAP
+352 TMAPTPAP
-360 TPAPPKPTTSKPE
+360 TQAPTKPTTRKPE
-373 SGNDQFY
+373 
-380 LADDTPWD
+380 T
-388 FTRQE
+388 
-393 REGQGVYPRDY
+393 V
-404 APDYSEFY
+404 
-412 TEVEGQ
+412 
-418 RGRKKFP
+418 
-425 QQNYHHHGYNQ
+425 
-436 QDYDDYYDSGL
+436 
-447 GRNSDVGQD
+447 
-456 GRYPASS
+456 
-463 RTNGRGQGRVF
+463 
-474 NRNRNR
+474 
-480 VGGARH
+480 
-486 PHTDPDNP
+486 
-494 YQPDNSLFKEAY
+494 
-506 AVSLDKGRST
+506 
-516 MSPQVLTPGHTTPVT
+516 
-531 PWSDPQVNRH
+531 
-541 MTHLMDFESDFG
+541 THLMDFESDFG
-553 GRSKGSPTPGSE
+553 GSSSGGSPTPGSE

-574 ATDKLGN
+574 ATDKQGN

-594 LSFNYQNVFQQ
+594 LSFDQYHVFQQ
-605 QNSPIQAN
+605 KNRPIKAN

-628 GKDMFFLPHG
+628 GKDMFFMPHG

-658 RFPAN
+658 RFPPN
-663 SDQADLVL
+663 SDQTDLVL
-671 GKRFQPG
+671 GQRFQPG

-688 DVVVLST
+688 DVEVLST

-703 YCNSRILKYDNTG
+703 YCNSRILKYDKAGT
-716 KLIKQFG
+716 LIREFG
-723 SSSTAQTGPSQP
+723 SSSIATFGTAEPGSG
-735 PPSTFNVPHSMT
+735 TFNVPHSMT
-747 LAEDKNLL
+747 LAEDKGLL

-766 CFDLEGRFQRMID
+766 CFDLDGNFQLMIH

-787 FAISYCP
+787 FAVSYCR
-794 LHRGL
+794 LHGGL
-799 LFAVNGPTLSG
+799 LFAVNGPSLSG
-810 SPPVQ
+810 TPPVQ

-828 TWNAKPGLKNPH
+828 TWNAKPGLRQPH

-870 GSGGHGN
+870 GTGGRGN

-884 PSSSW
+884 PSSSG
-889 TTVNATLLE
+889 TTINATFVD
-898 TQETD
+898 TQETN

-931 VIVVVIRVYKKGQH
+931 VIVIVIRIYKKGQH
-945 DCCGRHRSRSR
+945 DCCGRHRSRPR
-956 KKFNLGNF
+956 KKFNIGNF
-964 LTPHRGFDRLN
+964 LTPHRGFDRLS
-975 QEESDTEFD
+975 QEGSDTEFD
-984 PLNEDSDEE
+984 PLNDDSDEE

>member
-1 MTLVHKVT
+1 MTTMTLFRSVT
-9 LTCVVWIACVCSV
+9 LTLVVWIIFVCSV
-22 VRSQTLTQTLDLL
+22 VKSQTLTQKLDLL
-35 MKNASVTMNDEYL
+35 MRNASVTMNDEYL

-53 LSTNDQYIVQYE
+53 LPANDQYIVQYE

-85 STKDYWHCGRLCKSQ
+85 SSEDYWHCGRLCKSQ

-109 NAPRLKLPK
+109 NAPRLNLPK
-118 DVGFHVGGKTSI
+118 DVGFHVGGQTSI
-130 KYIVIQVHYVNPLPA
+130 KYIVIQVHYVNPLPP

-178 PGNSVNVFADISCQ
+178 PSNSVNVFADISCQ

-215 SGYQVNSTYNLIG
+215 SGYQVNNTYNLIG

-243 NVVIQK
+243 KVVIQR

-255 RCTYNSTGRDRATY
+255 RCTYNSTGRNRTTY

-299 GNNMPSL
+299 GNNNPRL
-306 TQKLPAFSYQQ
+306 IQKLPAYSYQQ

-340 HSPKP
+340 HSPSP
-345 LVTAAPV
+345 IVTAAPV
-352 TQAPTPAP
+352 TMAPTPAP
-360 TPAPPKPTTSKPE
+360 TQAPTKPTTRKP
-373 SGNDQFY
+373 
-380 LADDTPWD
+380 DT
-388 FTRQE
+388 
-393 REGQGVYPRDY
+393 V
-404 APDYSEFY
+404 
-412 TEVEGQ
+412 
-418 RGRKKFP
+418 
-425 QQNYHHHGYNQ
+425 
-436 QDYDDYYDSGL
+436 
-447 GRNSDVGQD
+447 
-456 GRYPASS
+456 
-463 RTNGRGQGRVF
+463 
-474 NRNRNR
+474 
-480 VGGARH
+480 
-486 PHTDPDNP
+486 
-494 YQPDNSLFKEAY
+494 
-506 AVSLDKGRST
+506 
-516 MSPQVLTPGHTTPVT
+516 
-531 PWSDPQVNRH
+531 
-541 MTHLMDFESDFG
+541 THLMDFESDFG
-553 GRSKGSPTPGSE
+553 GSSSGGSPTPGSE

-574 ATDKLGN
+574 ATDKQGN

-594 LSFNYQNVFQQ
+594 LSFDQYHVFQQ
-605 QNSPIQAN
+605 KNRPIKAN

-628 GKDMFFLPHG
+628 GKDMFFMPHG

-658 RFPAN
+658 RFPPN
-663 SDQADLVL
+663 SDQTDLVL
-671 GKRFQPG
+671 GQRFQPG

-688 DVVVLST
+688 DVEVLST

-703 YCNSRILKYDNTG
+703 YCNSRILKYDKAGT
-716 KLIKQFG
+716 LIREFG
-723 SSSTAQTGPSQP
+723 SSSIATFGTAEPGSG
-735 PPSTFNVPHSMT
+735 TFNVPHSMT
-747 LAEDKNLL
+747 LAEDKGLL

-766 CFDLEGRFQRMID
+766 CFDLDGNFQLMIH

-787 FAISYCP
+787 FAVSYCR
-794 LHRGL
+794 LHGGL
-799 LFAVNGPTLSG
+799 LFAVNGPSLSG
-810 SPPVQ
+810 TPPVQ

-828 TWNAKPGLKNPH
+828 TWNAKPGLRQPH

-870 GSGGHGN
+870 GTGGRGN

-884 PSSSW
+884 PSSSG
-889 TTVNATLLE
+889 TTINATFVD
-898 TQETD
+898 TQETN

-931 VIVVVIRVYKKGQH
+931 VIVIVIRIYKKGQH
-945 DCCGRHRSRSR
+945 DCCGRHRSRPR
-956 KKFNLGNF
+956 KKFNIGNF
-964 LTPHRGFDRLN
+964 LTPHRGFDRLS
-975 QEESDTEFD
+975 QEGSDTEFD
-984 PLNEDSDEE
+984 PLNDDSDEE

>member
-1 MTLVHKVT
+1 MTTMTFFRSET
-9 LTCVVWIACVCSV
+9 LTLVVWIIFVCSV
-22 VRSQTLTQTLDLL
+22 VKSQTLTQKLDLL
-35 MKNASVTMNDEYL
+35 MRNASVTMNDEYL

-53 LSTNDQYIVQYE
+53 LPANDQYIVQYE

-85 STKDYWHCGRLCKSQ
+85 SSEDYWHCGRLCKSQ

-109 NAPRLKLPK
+109 NAPRLNLPK
-118 DVGFHVGGKTSI
+118 DVGFHVGGQTSI
-130 KYIVIQVHYVNPLPA
+130 KYIVIQVHYVNPLPP

-215 SGYQVNSTYNLIG
+215 SGYQVNNTYNLIG

-243 NVVIQK
+243 KVVIQR

-255 RCTYNSTGRDRATY
+255 RCTYNSTGRNRTTY

-299 GNNMPSL
+299 GNNNPRL
-306 TQKLPAFSYQQ
+306 IQKLPAFSYQQ

-340 HSPKP
+340 HSPSP
-345 LVTAAPV
+345 IVTAAPV
-352 TQAPTPAP
+352 TMAPTPAP
-360 TPAPPKPTTSKPE
+360 TQAPTKPTTRKP
-373 SGNDQFY
+373 
-380 LADDTPWD
+380 DT
-388 FTRQE
+388 
-393 REGQGVYPRDY
+393 V
-404 APDYSEFY
+404 
-412 TEVEGQ
+412 
-418 RGRKKFP
+418 
-425 QQNYHHHGYNQ
+425 
-436 QDYDDYYDSGL
+436 
-447 GRNSDVGQD
+447 
-456 GRYPASS
+456 
-463 RTNGRGQGRVF
+463 
-474 NRNRNR
+474 
-480 VGGARH
+480 
-486 PHTDPDNP
+486 
-494 YQPDNSLFKEAY
+494 
-506 AVSLDKGRST
+506 
-516 MSPQVLTPGHTTPVT
+516 
-531 PWSDPQVNRH
+531 
-541 MTHLMDFESDFG
+541 THLMDFESDFG
-553 GRSKGSPTPGSE
+553 GSSSGGSPTPGSE

-574 ATDKLGN
+574 ATDKQGN

-594 LSFNYQNVFQQ
+594 LSFDQYHVFQQ
-605 QNSPIQAN
+605 KNRPIKAN

-628 GKDMFFLPHG
+628 GKDMFFMPHG

-658 RFPAN
+658 RFPPN

-671 GKRFQPG
+671 GQRFQPG

-688 DVVVLST
+688 DVEVLST

-703 YCNSRILKYDNTG
+703 YCNSRILKYNKAGT
-716 KLIKQFG
+716 LIREFG
-723 SSSTAQTGPSQP
+723 SSSIATFGTAEPGSG
-735 PPSTFNVPHSMT
+735 TFNVPHSMT
-747 LAEDKNLL
+747 LAEDKGLL

-766 CFDLEGRFQRMID
+766 CFDLDGNFQLMIH

-787 FAISYCP
+787 FAVSYCR
-794 LHRGL
+794 LHGGL
-799 LFAVNGPTLSG
+799 LFAVNGPSLSG
-810 SPPVQ
+810 TPPVQ

-828 TWNAKPGLKNPH
+828 TWNAKPGLRQPH

-870 GSGGHGN
+870 GTGGRGN

-884 PSSSW
+884 PSSSG
-889 TTVNATLLE
+889 TTINATFVD
-898 TQETD
+898 TQETN

-931 VIVVVIRVYKKGQH
+931 VIVIVIRIYKKGQH
-945 DCCGRHRSRSR
+945 DCCGRHRSRPR
-956 KKFNLGNF
+956 KKFNIGNF
-964 LTPHRGFDRLN
+964 LTPHRGFDRLS
-975 QEESDTEFD
+975 QEGSDTEFD
-984 PLNEDSDEE
+984 PLNDDSDEE

>member
-1 MTLVHKVT
+1 MTTMTLFRSVT
-9 LTCVVWIACVCSV
+9 LTLVVWIIFVCAIV
-22 VRSQTLTQTLDLL
+22 KSQTLTQKLDLL
-35 MKNASVTMNDEYL
+35 MRNASVTMNDEYL

-53 LSTNDQYIVQYE
+53 LPANDQYIVQYE

-85 STKDYWHCGRLCKSQ
+85 SSEDYWHCGRLCKSQ

-109 NAPRLKLPK
+109 NAPRLNLPK
-118 DVGFHVGGKTSI
+118 DVGFHVGGQTSI
-130 KYIVIQVHYVNPLPA
+130 KYIVIQVHYVNPLPP

-178 PGNSVNVFADISCQ
+178 PSNSVNVFADISCQ

-215 SGYQVNSTYNLIG
+215 SGYQVNNTYNLIG

-243 NVVIQK
+243 KVVIQR
-249 DDYLVG
+249 DDFLVG
-255 RCTYNSTGRDRATY
+255 RCTYNSTGRNRTTY

-299 GNNMPSL
+299 GNNNPRL
-306 TQKLPAFSYQQ
+306 IQKLPAFSYQQ

-340 HSPKP
+340 HSPSP
-345 LVTAAPV
+345 IVTAAPV
-352 TQAPTPAP
+352 TMAPTPAP
-360 TPAPPKPTTSKPE
+360 TQAPTKPTTRKPE
-373 SGNDQFY
+373 
-380 LADDTPWD
+380 T
-388 FTRQE
+388 
-393 REGQGVYPRDY
+393 V
-404 APDYSEFY
+404 
-412 TEVEGQ
+412 
-418 RGRKKFP
+418 
-425 QQNYHHHGYNQ
+425 
-436 QDYDDYYDSGL
+436 
-447 GRNSDVGQD
+447 
-456 GRYPASS
+456 
-463 RTNGRGQGRVF
+463 
-474 NRNRNR
+474 
-480 VGGARH
+480 
-486 PHTDPDNP
+486 
-494 YQPDNSLFKEAY
+494 
-506 AVSLDKGRST
+506 
-516 MSPQVLTPGHTTPVT
+516 
-531 PWSDPQVNRH
+531 
-541 MTHLMDFESDFG
+541 THLMDFESDFG
-553 GRSKGSPTPGSE
+553 GSSSGGSPTPGSE

-574 ATDKLGN
+574 ATDKQGN

-594 LSFNYQNVFQQ
+594 LSFDQYHVFQQ
-605 QNSPIQAN
+605 KNRPIKAN

-628 GKDMFFLPHG
+628 GKDMFFMPHG

-658 RFPAN
+658 RFPPN

-671 GKRFQPG
+671 GQRFQPG

-688 DVVVLST
+688 DVEVLST

-703 YCNSRILKYDNTG
+703 YCNSRILKYDEAGT
-716 KLIKQFG
+716 LIREFG
-723 SSSTAQTGPSQP
+723 SSSIATFGTAEPGSG
-735 PPSTFNVPHSMT
+735 TFNVPHSMT
-747 LAEDKNLL
+747 LAEDKGLL

-766 CFDLEGRFQRMID
+766 CFDLDGNFQLMIH

-787 FAISYCP
+787 FAVSYCR
-794 LHRGL
+794 LHGGL
-799 LFAVNGPTLSG
+799 LFAVNGPSLSG
-810 SPPVQ
+810 TPPVQ

-828 TWNAKPGLKNPH
+828 TWNAKPGLRQPH

-870 GSGGHGN
+870 GTGGRGN

-884 PSSSW
+884 PSSSG
-889 TTVNATLLE
+889 TTINATFVD
-898 TQETD
+898 TQETN

-931 VIVVVIRVYKKGQH
+931 VIVIVIRIYKKGQH
-945 DCCGRHRSRSR
+945 DCCGRHRSRPR
-956 KKFNLGNF
+956 KKFNIGNF
-964 LTPHRGFDRLN
+964 LTPHRGFDRLS
-975 QEESDTEFD
+975 QEGSDTEFD
-984 PLNEDSDEE
+984 PLNDDSDEE

>member
-1 MTLVHKVT
+1 MTTMTLFRSVT
-9 LTCVVWIACVCSV
+9 LTLVVWIIFVCSV
-22 VRSQTLTQTLDLL
+22 VKSQTLTQKLDLL
-35 MKNASVTMNDEYL
+35 MRNASVTMNDEYL

-53 LSTNDQYIVQYE
+53 LPANDQYIVQYE

-85 STKDYWHCGRLCKSQ
+85 SSEDYWHCGRLCKSQ

-109 NAPRLKLPK
+109 NAPRLNLPK
-118 DVGFHVGGKTSI
+118 DVGFHVGGQTSI
-130 KYIVIQVHYVNPLPA
+130 KYIVIQVHYVNPLPP

-215 SGYQVNSTYNLIG
+215 SGYQVNNTYNLIG

-243 NVVIQK
+243 KVVIQR

-255 RCTYNSTGRDRATY
+255 RCTYNSTGRNRTTY

-299 GNNMPSL
+299 GNNNPRL
-306 TQKLPAFSYQQ
+306 IQKLPAFSYQQ

-340 HSPKP
+340 HSPSP
-345 LVTAAPV
+345 IVTAAPV
-352 TQAPTPAP
+352 TMAPTPAP
-360 TPAPPKPTTSKPE
+360 TQAPTKPTTRKPE
-373 SGNDQFY
+373 
-380 LADDTPWD
+380 T
-388 FTRQE
+388 
-393 REGQGVYPRDY
+393 V
-404 APDYSEFY
+404 
-412 TEVEGQ
+412 
-418 RGRKKFP
+418 
-425 QQNYHHHGYNQ
+425 
-436 QDYDDYYDSGL
+436 
-447 GRNSDVGQD
+447 
-456 GRYPASS
+456 
-463 RTNGRGQGRVF
+463 
-474 NRNRNR
+474 
-480 VGGARH
+480 
-486 PHTDPDNP
+486 
-494 YQPDNSLFKEAY
+494 
-506 AVSLDKGRST
+506 
-516 MSPQVLTPGHTTPVT
+516 
-531 PWSDPQVNRH
+531 
-541 MTHLMDFESDFG
+541 THLMDFESDFG
-553 GRSKGSPTPGSE
+553 GSSSGGSPTPGSE

-574 ATDKLGN
+574 ATDKQGN

-594 LSFNYQNVFQQ
+594 LSFDQYHVFQQ
-605 QNSPIQAN
+605 KNRPIKAN

-628 GKDMFFLPHG
+628 GKDMFFMPHG

-658 RFPAN
+658 RFPPN

-671 GKRFQPG
+671 GQRFQPG

-688 DVVVLST
+688 DVEVLST

-703 YCNSRILKYDNTG
+703 YCNSRILKYDKAGT
-716 KLIKQFG
+716 LIREFG
-723 SSSTAQTGPSQP
+723 SSSIATFGTAEPGSG
-735 PPSTFNVPHSMT
+735 TFNVPHSMT
-747 LAEDKNLL
+747 LAEDKGLL

-766 CFDLEGRFQRMID
+766 CFDLDGNFQLMIH

-787 FAISYCP
+787 FAVSYCR
-794 LHRGL
+794 LHGGL
-799 LFAVNGPTLSG
+799 LFAVNGPSLSG
-810 SPPVQ
+810 TPPVQ

-828 TWNAKPGLKNPH
+828 TWNAKPGLRQPH

-870 GSGGHGN
+870 GTGGRGN

-884 PSSSW
+884 PSSSG
-889 TTVNATLLE
+889 TTINATFVD
-898 TQETD
+898 TQETN

-931 VIVVVIRVYKKGQH
+931 VIVIVIRIYKKGQH
-945 DCCGRHRSRSR
+945 DCCGRHRSRPR
-956 KKFNLGNF
+956 KKFNIGNF
-964 LTPHRGFDRLN
+964 LTPHRGFDRLS
-975 QEESDTEFD
+975 QEGSDTEFD
-984 PLNEDSDEE
+984 PLNDDSDEE

>member
-1 MTLVHKVT
+1 MTTMTLFRSVT
-9 LTCVVWIACVCSV
+9 LTLVVWIIFVCSV
-22 VRSQTLTQTLDLL
+22 VKSQTLTQKLDLL
-35 MKNASVTMNDEYL
+35 MRNASVTMNDEYL

-53 LSTNDQYIVQYE
+53 LPANDQYIVQYE

-85 STKDYWHCGRLCKSQ
+85 SSEDYWHCGRLCKSQ

-109 NAPRLKLPK
+109 NAPRLNLPK
-118 DVGFHVGGKTSI
+118 DVGFHVGGQTSI
-130 KYIVIQVHYVNPLPA
+130 KYIVIQVHYVNPLPP

-215 SGYQVNSTYNLIG
+215 SGYQVNNTYNLIG

-243 NVVIQK
+243 KVVIQR

-255 RCTYNSTGRDRATY
+255 RCTYNSTGRNRTTY

-299 GNNMPSL
+299 GNNNPRL
-306 TQKLPAFSYQQ
+306 IQKLPAYSYQQ

-340 HSPKP
+340 HSPSP
-345 LVTAAPV
+345 IVTAAPV
-352 TQAPTPAP
+352 TMAPTPAP
-360 TPAPPKPTTSKPE
+360 TQAPTKPTTRKPE
-373 SGNDQFY
+373 
-380 LADDTPWD
+380 T
-388 FTRQE
+388 
-393 REGQGVYPRDY
+393 V
-404 APDYSEFY
+404 
-412 TEVEGQ
+412 
-418 RGRKKFP
+418 
-425 QQNYHHHGYNQ
+425 
-436 QDYDDYYDSGL
+436 
-447 GRNSDVGQD
+447 
-456 GRYPASS
+456 
-463 RTNGRGQGRVF
+463 
-474 NRNRNR
+474 
-480 VGGARH
+480 
-486 PHTDPDNP
+486 
-494 YQPDNSLFKEAY
+494 
-506 AVSLDKGRST
+506 
-516 MSPQVLTPGHTTPVT
+516 
-531 PWSDPQVNRH
+531 
-541 MTHLMDFESDFG
+541 THLMDFESDFG
-553 GRSKGSPTPGSE
+553 GSSSGGSPTPGSE

-574 ATDKLGN
+574 ATDKQGN

-594 LSFNYQNVFQQ
+594 LSFDQYHVFQQ
-605 QNSPIQAN
+605 KNRPIKAN

-628 GKDMFFLPHG
+628 GKDMFFMPHG

-658 RFPAN
+658 RFPPN
-663 SDQADLVL
+663 SDQTDLVL
-671 GKRFQPG
+671 GQRFQPG

-688 DVVVLST
+688 DVEVLST

-703 YCNSRILKYDNTG
+703 YCNSRILKYDKAGT
-716 KLIKQFG
+716 LIREFG
-723 SSSTAQTGPSQP
+723 SSSIATFGTAEPGSG
-735 PPSTFNVPHSMT
+735 TFNVPHSMT
-747 LAEDKNLL
+747 LAEDKGLL

-766 CFDLEGRFQRMID
+766 CFDLDGNFQLMIH

-787 FAISYCP
+787 FAVSYCR
-794 LHRGL
+794 LHGGL
-799 LFAVNGPTLSG
+799 LFAVNGPSLSG
-810 SPPVQ
+810 MPPVQ

-828 TWNAKPGLKNPH
+828 TWNAKPGLRQPH

-870 GSGGHGN
+870 GTGGRGN

-884 PSSSW
+884 PSSSG
-889 TTVNATLLE
+889 TTINATFVD
-898 TQETD
+898 TQETN

-931 VIVVVIRVYKKGQH
+931 VIVIVIRIYKKGQH
-945 DCCGRHRSRSR
+945 DCCGRHRSRPR
-956 KKFNLGNF
+956 KKFNIGNF
-964 LTPHRGFDRLN
+964 LTPHRGFDRLS
-975 QEESDTEFD
+975 QEGSDTEFD
-984 PLNEDSDEE
+984 PLNDDSDEE

>member
-1 MTLVHKVT
+1 MTTMTFFRSET
-9 LTCVVWIACVCSV
+9 LTLVVWIIFVCSV
-22 VRSQTLTQTLDLL
+22 VKSQTLTQKLDLL
-35 MKNASVTMNDEYL
+35 MRNASVTMNDEYL

-53 LSTNDQYIVQYE
+53 LPANDQYIVQYE

-85 STKDYWHCGRLCKSQ
+85 SSEDYWHCGRLCKSQ

-109 NAPRLKLPK
+109 NAPRLNLPK
-118 DVGFHVGGKTSI
+118 DVGFHVGGQTSI
-130 KYIVIQVHYVNPLPA
+130 KYIVIQVHYVNPLPP

-178 PGNSVNVFADISCQ
+178 PSNSVNVFADISCQ

-215 SGYQVNSTYNLIG
+215 SGYQVNNTYNLIG

-243 NVVIQK
+243 KVVIQR

-255 RCTYNSTGRDRATY
+255 RCTYNSTGRNRTTY

-299 GNNMPSL
+299 GNNNPRL
-306 TQKLPAFSYQQ
+306 IQKLPAYSYQQ

-340 HSPKP
+340 HSPSP
-345 LVTAAPV
+345 IVTAAPV
-352 TQAPTPAP
+352 TMAPTPAP
-360 TPAPPKPTTSKPE
+360 TQAPTKPTTRKP
-373 SGNDQFY
+373 
-380 LADDTPWD
+380 DT
-388 FTRQE
+388 
-393 REGQGVYPRDY
+393 V
-404 APDYSEFY
+404 
-412 TEVEGQ
+412 
-418 RGRKKFP
+418 
-425 QQNYHHHGYNQ
+425 
-436 QDYDDYYDSGL
+436 
-447 GRNSDVGQD
+447 
-456 GRYPASS
+456 
-463 RTNGRGQGRVF
+463 
-474 NRNRNR
+474 
-480 VGGARH
+480 
-486 PHTDPDNP
+486 
-494 YQPDNSLFKEAY
+494 
-506 AVSLDKGRST
+506 
-516 MSPQVLTPGHTTPVT
+516 
-531 PWSDPQVNRH
+531 
-541 MTHLMDFESDFG
+541 THLMDFESDFG
-553 GRSKGSPTPGSE
+553 GSSSGGSPTPGSE

-574 ATDKLGN
+574 ATDKQGN

-594 LSFNYQNVFQQ
+594 LSFDQYHVFQQ
-605 QNSPIQAN
+605 KNRPIKAN

-628 GKDMFFLPHG
+628 GKDMFFMPHG

-658 RFPAN
+658 RFPPN
-663 SDQADLVL
+663 SDQTDLVL
-671 GKRFQPG
+671 GQRFQPG

-688 DVVVLST
+688 DVEVLST

-703 YCNSRILKYDNTG
+703 YCNSRILKYDKAGT
-716 KLIKQFG
+716 LIREFG
-723 SSSTAQTGPSQP
+723 SSSIATFGTAEPGSG
-735 PPSTFNVPHSMT
+735 TFNVPHSMT
-747 LAEDKNLL
+747 LAEDKGLL

-766 CFDLEGRFQRMID
+766 CFDLDGNFQLMIH

-787 FAISYCP
+787 FAVSYCR
-794 LHRGL
+794 LHGGL
-799 LFAVNGPTLSG
+799 LFAVNGPSLSG
-810 SPPVQ
+810 TPPVQ

-828 TWNAKPGLKNPH
+828 TWNAKPGLRQPH

-870 GSGGHGN
+870 GTGGRGN

-884 PSSSW
+884 PSSSG
-889 TTVNATLLE
+889 TTINATFVD
-898 TQETD
+898 TQETN

-931 VIVVVIRVYKKGQH
+931 VIVIVIRIYKKGQH
-945 DCCGRHRSRSR
+945 DCCGRHRSRPR
-956 KKFNLGNF
+956 KKFNIGNF
-964 LTPHRGFDRLN
+964 LTPHRGFDRLS
-975 QEESDTEFD
+975 QEGSDTEFD
-984 PLNEDSDEE
+984 PLNDDSDEE

>member
-1 MTLVHKVT
+1 MTTMTLFRSVT
-9 LTCVVWIACVCSV
+9 LTIVVWIIFVCSV
-22 VRSQTLTQTLDLL
+22 VKSQTLTQKLDLL
-35 MKNASVTMNDEYL
+35 MRNASVTMNDEYL

-53 LSTNDQYIVQYE
+53 LPANDQYIVQYE

-85 STKDYWHCGRLCKSQ
+85 SSEDYWHCGRLCKSQ

-109 NAPRLKLPK
+109 NAPRLNLPK
-118 DVGFHVGGKTSI
+118 DVGFHVGGQTSI
-130 KYIVIQVHYVNPLPA
+130 KYIVIQVHYVNPLPP

-178 PGNSVNVFADISCQ
+178 PSNSVNVFADISCQ

-215 SGYQVNSTYNLIG
+215 SGYQVNNTYNLIG

-243 NVVIQK
+243 KVVIQR

-255 RCTYNSTGRDRATY
+255 RCTYNSTGRNRTTY

-299 GNNMPSL
+299 GNNNPRL
-306 TQKLPAFSYQQ
+306 IQKLPAYSYQQ

-340 HSPKP
+340 HSPSP
-345 LVTAAPV
+345 IVTAAPV
-352 TQAPTPAP
+352 TMAPTPAP
-360 TPAPPKPTTSKPE
+360 TQAPTKPTTRKP
-373 SGNDQFY
+373 
-380 LADDTPWD
+380 DT
-388 FTRQE
+388 
-393 REGQGVYPRDY
+393 V
-404 APDYSEFY
+404 
-412 TEVEGQ
+412 
-418 RGRKKFP
+418 
-425 QQNYHHHGYNQ
+425 
-436 QDYDDYYDSGL
+436 
-447 GRNSDVGQD
+447 
-456 GRYPASS
+456 
-463 RTNGRGQGRVF
+463 
-474 NRNRNR
+474 
-480 VGGARH
+480 
-486 PHTDPDNP
+486 
-494 YQPDNSLFKEAY
+494 
-506 AVSLDKGRST
+506 
-516 MSPQVLTPGHTTPVT
+516 
-531 PWSDPQVNRH
+531 
-541 MTHLMDFESDFG
+541 THLMDFESDFG
-553 GRSKGSPTPGSE
+553 GSSSGGSPTPGSE

-574 ATDKLGN
+574 ATDKQGN

-594 LSFNYQNVFQQ
+594 LSFDQYHVFQQ
-605 QNSPIQAN
+605 KNRPIKAN

-628 GKDMFFLPHG
+628 GKDMFFMPHG

-658 RFPAN
+658 RFPPN

-671 GKRFQPG
+671 GQRFQPG

-688 DVVVLST
+688 DVEVLST

-703 YCNSRILKYDNTG
+703 YCNSRILKYDKAGT
-716 KLIKQFG
+716 LIREFG
-723 SSSTAQTGPSQP
+723 SSSIATFGTAEPGSG
-735 PPSTFNVPHSMT
+735 TFNVPHSMT
-747 LAEDKNLL
+747 LAEDKGLL

-766 CFDLEGRFQRMID
+766 CFDLDGNFQLMIH

-787 FAISYCP
+787 FAVSYCR
-794 LHRGL
+794 LHGGL
-799 LFAVNGPTLSG
+799 LFAVNGPSLSG
-810 SPPVQ
+810 TPPVQ

-828 TWNAKPGLKNPH
+828 TWNAKPGLRQPH

-870 GSGGHGN
+870 GTGGRGN

-884 PSSSW
+884 PSSSG
-889 TTVNATLLE
+889 TTINATFVD
-898 TQETD
+898 TQETN

-931 VIVVVIRVYKKGQH
+931 VIVIVIRIYKKGQH
-945 DCCGRHRSRSR
+945 DCCGRHRSRPR
-956 KKFNLGNF
+956 KKFNIGNF
-964 LTPHRGFDRLN
+964 LTPHRGFDRLS
-975 QEESDTEFD
+975 QEGSDTEFD
-984 PLNEDSDEE
+984 PLNDDSDEE

>member
-1 MTLVHKVT
+1 MTTMTLFRSVT
-9 LTCVVWIACVCSV
+9 LTLVVWIIFVCSV
-22 VRSQTLTQTLDLL
+22 VKSQTLTQKLDLL
-35 MKNASVTMNDEYL
+35 MRNASVTMNDEYL

-53 LSTNDQYIVQYE
+53 LPANDQYIVQYE

-85 STKDYWHCGRLCKSQ
+85 SSEDYWHCGRLCKSQ

-109 NAPRLKLPK
+109 NAPRLNLPK
-118 DVGFHVGGKTSI
+118 DVGFHVGGQTSI
-130 KYIVIQVHYVNPLPA
+130 KYIVIQVHYVNPLPP

-215 SGYQVNSTYNLIG
+215 SGYQVNNTYNLIG

-243 NVVIQK
+243 KVVIQR

-255 RCTYNSTGRDRATY
+255 RCTYNSTGRNRTTY

-299 GNNMPSL
+299 GNNNPRL
-306 TQKLPAFSYQQ
+306 IQKLPAYSYQQ

-340 HSPKP
+340 HSPSP
-345 LVTAAPV
+345 IVTAAPV
-352 TQAPTPAP
+352 TMAPTPAP
-360 TPAPPKPTTSKPE
+360 TQAPTKPTTRKPE
-373 SGNDQFY
+373 
-380 LADDTPWD
+380 T
-388 FTRQE
+388 
-393 REGQGVYPRDY
+393 V
-404 APDYSEFY
+404 
-412 TEVEGQ
+412 
-418 RGRKKFP
+418 
-425 QQNYHHHGYNQ
+425 
-436 QDYDDYYDSGL
+436 
-447 GRNSDVGQD
+447 
-456 GRYPASS
+456 
-463 RTNGRGQGRVF
+463 
-474 NRNRNR
+474 
-480 VGGARH
+480 
-486 PHTDPDNP
+486 
-494 YQPDNSLFKEAY
+494 
-506 AVSLDKGRST
+506 
-516 MSPQVLTPGHTTPVT
+516 
-531 PWSDPQVNRH
+531 
-541 MTHLMDFESDFG
+541 THLMDFESDFG
-553 GRSKGSPTPGSE
+553 GSSSGGSPTPGSE

-574 ATDKLGN
+574 ATDKQGN

-594 LSFNYQNVFQQ
+594 LSFDQYHVFQQ
-605 QNSPIQAN
+605 KNRPIKAN

-628 GKDMFFLPHG
+628 GKDMFFMPHG

-658 RFPAN
+658 RFPPN
-663 SDQADLVL
+663 SDRADLVL
-671 GKRFQPG
+671 GQRFQPG

-688 DVVVLST
+688 DVEVLST

-703 YCNSRILKYDNTG
+703 YCNSRILKYDKAGT
-716 KLIKQFG
+716 LIREFG
-723 SSSTAQTGPSQP
+723 SSSIATFGTAEPGSG
-735 PPSTFNVPHSMT
+735 TFNVPHSMT
-747 LAEDKNLL
+747 LAEDKGLL

-766 CFDLEGRFQRMID
+766 CFDLDGNFQLMIH

-787 FAISYCP
+787 FAVSYCR
-794 LHRGL
+794 LHGGL
-799 LFAVNGPTLSG
+799 LFAVNGPSLSG
-810 SPPVQ
+810 TPPVQ

-828 TWNAKPGLKNPH
+828 TWNAKPGLRQPH

-870 GSGGHGN
+870 GTGGRGN

-884 PSSSW
+884 PSSSG
-889 TTVNATLLE
+889 TTINATFVD
-898 TQETD
+898 TQETN

-931 VIVVVIRVYKKGQH
+931 VIVIVIRIYKKGQH
-945 DCCGRHRSRSR
+945 DCCGRHRSRPR
-956 KKFNLGNF
+956 KKFNIGNF
-964 LTPHRGFDRLN
+964 LTPHRGFDRLS
-975 QEESDTEFD
+975 QEGSDTEFD
-984 PLNEDSDEE
+984 PLNDDSDEE

>member
-1 MTLVHKVT
+1 MTTMTLFRSVT
-9 LTCVVWIACVCSV
+9 LTLVVWIIFVCSV
-22 VRSQTLTQTLDLL
+22 VKSQTLTQKLDLL
-35 MKNASVTMNDEYL
+35 MRNASVTMNDEYL

-53 LSTNDQYIVQYE
+53 LPANDQYIVQYE

-85 STKDYWHCGRLCKSQ
+85 SSEDYWHCGRLCKSQ

-109 NAPRLKLPK
+109 NAPRLNLPK
-118 DVGFHVGGKTSI
+118 DVGFHVGGQTSI
-130 KYIVIQVHYVNPLPA
+130 KYIVIQVHYVNPLPP

-178 PGNSVNVFADISCQ
+178 PSNSVNVFADISCQ

-215 SGYQVNSTYNLIG
+215 SGYQVNNTYNLIG

-243 NVVIQK
+243 KVVIQR

-255 RCTYNSTGRDRATY
+255 RCTYNSTGRNRTTY

-299 GNNMPSL
+299 GNNNPRL
-306 TQKLPAFSYQQ
+306 IQKLPAYSYQQ

-340 HSPKP
+340 HSPSP
-345 LVTAAPV
+345 IVTAAPV
-352 TQAPTPAP
+352 TMAPTPAP
-360 TPAPPKPTTSKPE
+360 TQAPTKPTTRKPE
-373 SGNDQFY
+373 
-380 LADDTPWD
+380 T
-388 FTRQE
+388 
-393 REGQGVYPRDY
+393 V
-404 APDYSEFY
+404 
-412 TEVEGQ
+412 
-418 RGRKKFP
+418 
-425 QQNYHHHGYNQ
+425 
-436 QDYDDYYDSGL
+436 
-447 GRNSDVGQD
+447 
-456 GRYPASS
+456 
-463 RTNGRGQGRVF
+463 
-474 NRNRNR
+474 
-480 VGGARH
+480 
-486 PHTDPDNP
+486 
-494 YQPDNSLFKEAY
+494 
-506 AVSLDKGRST
+506 
-516 MSPQVLTPGHTTPVT
+516 
-531 PWSDPQVNRH
+531 
-541 MTHLMDFESDFG
+541 THLMDFESDFG
-553 GRSKGSPTPGSE
+553 GSSSGGSPTPGSE

-574 ATDKLGN
+574 ATDKQGN

-594 LSFNYQNVFQQ
+594 LSFDQYHVFQQ
-605 QNSPIQAN
+605 KNRPIKAN

-628 GKDMFFLPHG
+628 GKDMFFMPHG

-658 RFPAN
+658 RFPPN
-663 SDQADLVL
+663 SDRADLVL
-671 GKRFQPG
+671 GQRFQPG

-688 DVVVLST
+688 DVEVLST

-703 YCNSRILKYDNTG
+703 YCNSRILKYDKAGT
-716 KLIKQFG
+716 LIREFG
-723 SSSTAQTGPSQP
+723 SSSIATFGTAEPGSG
-735 PPSTFNVPHSMT
+735 TFNVPHSMT
-747 LAEDKNLL
+747 LAEDKGLL

-766 CFDLEGRFQRMID
+766 CFDLDGNFQLMIH

-787 FAISYCP
+787 FAVSYCR
-794 LHRGL
+794 LHGGL
-799 LFAVNGPTLSG
+799 LFAVNGPSLSG
-810 SPPVQ
+810 TPPVQ

-828 TWNAKPGLKNPH
+828 TWNAKPGLRQPH

-870 GSGGHGN
+870 GTGGRGN

-884 PSSSW
+884 PSSSG
-889 TTVNATLLE
+889 TTINATFVD
-898 TQETD
+898 TQETN

-931 VIVVVIRVYKKGQH
+931 VIVIVIRIYKKGQH
-945 DCCGRHRSRSR
+945 DCCGRHRSRPR
-956 KKFNLGNF
+956 KKFNIGNF
-964 LTPHRGFDRLN
+964 LTPHRGFDRLS
-975 QEESDTEFD
+975 QEGSDTEFD
-984 PLNEDSDEE
+984 PLNDDSDEE

>member
-1 MTLVHKVT
+1 MTTMTLFRSVT
-9 LTCVVWIACVCSV
+9 LTIVVWIIFVCSV
-22 VRSQTLTQTLDLL
+22 VKSQTLTQKLDLL
-35 MKNASVTMNDEYL
+35 MRNASVTMNDEYL

-53 LSTNDQYIVQYE
+53 LPANDQYIVQYE

-85 STKDYWHCGRLCKSQ
+85 SSEDYWHCGRLCKSQ

-109 NAPRLKLPK
+109 NAPRLNLPK
-118 DVGFHVGGKTSI
+118 DVGFHVGGQTSI
-130 KYIVIQVHYVNPLPA
+130 KYIVIQVHYVNPLPP

-215 SGYQVNSTYNLIG
+215 SGYQVNNTYNLIG

-243 NVVIQK
+243 KVVIQR

-255 RCTYNSTGRDRATY
+255 RCTYNSTGRNRTTY

-299 GNNMPSL
+299 GNNNPRL
-306 TQKLPAFSYQQ
+306 IQKLPAYSYQQ

-340 HSPKP
+340 HSPSP
-345 LVTAAPV
+345 IVTAAPV
-352 TQAPTPAP
+352 TMAPTPAP
-360 TPAPPKPTTSKPE
+360 TQAPTKPTTRKPE
-373 SGNDQFY
+373 
-380 LADDTPWD
+380 T
-388 FTRQE
+388 
-393 REGQGVYPRDY
+393 V
-404 APDYSEFY
+404 
-412 TEVEGQ
+412 
-418 RGRKKFP
+418 
-425 QQNYHHHGYNQ
+425 
-436 QDYDDYYDSGL
+436 
-447 GRNSDVGQD
+447 
-456 GRYPASS
+456 
-463 RTNGRGQGRVF
+463 
-474 NRNRNR
+474 
-480 VGGARH
+480 
-486 PHTDPDNP
+486 
-494 YQPDNSLFKEAY
+494 
-506 AVSLDKGRST
+506 
-516 MSPQVLTPGHTTPVT
+516 
-531 PWSDPQVNRH
+531 
-541 MTHLMDFESDFG
+541 THLMDFESDFG
-553 GRSKGSPTPGSE
+553 GSSSGGSPTPGSE

-574 ATDKLGN
+574 ATDKQGN

-594 LSFNYQNVFQQ
+594 LSFDQYHVFQQ
-605 QNSPIQAN
+605 KNRPIKAN

-628 GKDMFFLPHG
+628 GKDMFFMPHG

-658 RFPAN
+658 RFPPN

-671 GKRFQPG
+671 GQRFQPG

-688 DVVVLST
+688 DVEVLST

-703 YCNSRILKYDNTG
+703 YCNSRILKYDKAGT
-716 KLIKQFG
+716 LIREFG
-723 SSSTAQTGPSQP
+723 SSSIATFGTAEPGSG
-735 PPSTFNVPHSMT
+735 TFNVPHSMT
-747 LAEDKNLL
+747 LAEDKGLL

-766 CFDLEGRFQRMID
+766 CFDLDGNFQLMIH

-787 FAISYCP
+787 FAVSYCR
-794 LHRGL
+794 LHGGL
-799 LFAVNGPTLSG
+799 LFAVNGPSLSG
-810 SPPVQ
+810 TPPVQ

-828 TWNAKPGLKNPH
+828 TWNAKPGLRQPH

-870 GSGGHGN
+870 GTGGRGN

-884 PSSSW
+884 PSSSG
-889 TTVNATLLE
+889 TTINATFVD
-898 TQETD
+898 TQETN

-931 VIVVVIRVYKKGQH
+931 VIVIVIRIYKKGQH
-945 DCCGRHRSRSR
+945 DCCGRHRSRPR
-956 KKFNLGNF
+956 KKFNIGNF
-964 LTPHRGFDRLN
+964 LTPHRGFDRLS
-975 QEESDTEFD
+975 QEGSDTEFD
-984 PLNEDSDEE
+984 PLNDDSDEE

>member
-1 MTLVHKVT
+1 MTTMTFFRSET
-9 LTCVVWIACVCSV
+9 LTLVVWIIFVCSV
-22 VRSQTLTQTLDLL
+22 VKSQTLTQKLDLL
-35 MKNASVTMNDEYL
+35 MRNASVTMNDEYL

-53 LSTNDQYIVQYE
+53 LPANDQYIVQYE

-85 STKDYWHCGRLCKSQ
+85 SSEDYWHCGRLCKSQ

-109 NAPRLKLPK
+109 NAPRLNLPK
-118 DVGFHVGGKTSI
+118 DVGFHVGGQTSI
-130 KYIVIQVHYVNPLPA
+130 KYIVIQVHYVNPLPP

-215 SGYQVNSTYNLIG
+215 SGYQVNNTYNLIG

-243 NVVIQK
+243 KVVIQR

-255 RCTYNSTGRDRATY
+255 RCTYNSTGRNRTTY

-299 GNNMPSL
+299 GNNNPRL
-306 TQKLPAFSYQQ
+306 IQKLPAYSYQQ

-340 HSPKP
+340 HSPSP
-345 LVTAAPV
+345 IVTAAPV
-352 TQAPTPAP
+352 TMAPTPAP
-360 TPAPPKPTTSKPE
+360 TQAPTKPTTRKP
-373 SGNDQFY
+373 
-380 LADDTPWD
+380 DT
-388 FTRQE
+388 
-393 REGQGVYPRDY
+393 V
-404 APDYSEFY
+404 
-412 TEVEGQ
+412 
-418 RGRKKFP
+418 
-425 QQNYHHHGYNQ
+425 
-436 QDYDDYYDSGL
+436 
-447 GRNSDVGQD
+447 
-456 GRYPASS
+456 
-463 RTNGRGQGRVF
+463 
-474 NRNRNR
+474 
-480 VGGARH
+480 
-486 PHTDPDNP
+486 
-494 YQPDNSLFKEAY
+494 
-506 AVSLDKGRST
+506 
-516 MSPQVLTPGHTTPVT
+516 
-531 PWSDPQVNRH
+531 
-541 MTHLMDFESDFG
+541 THLMDFESDFG
-553 GRSKGSPTPGSE
+553 GSSSGGSPTPGSE

-574 ATDKLGN
+574 ATDKQGN

-594 LSFNYQNVFQQ
+594 LSFDQYHVFQQ
-605 QNSPIQAN
+605 KNRPIKAN

-628 GKDMFFLPHG
+628 GKDMFFMPHG

-658 RFPAN
+658 RFPPN
-663 SDQADLVL
+663 SDQTDLVL
-671 GKRFQPG
+671 GQRFQPG

-688 DVVVLST
+688 DVEVLST

-703 YCNSRILKYDNTG
+703 YCNSRILKYDKAGT
-716 KLIKQFG
+716 LIREFG
-723 SSSTAQTGPSQP
+723 SSSIATFGTAEPGSG
-735 PPSTFNVPHSMT
+735 TFNVPHSMT
-747 LAEDKNLL
+747 LAEDKGLL

-766 CFDLEGRFQRMID
+766 CFDLDGNFQLMIH

-787 FAISYCP
+787 FAVSYCR
-794 LHRGL
+794 LHGGL
-799 LFAVNGPTLSG
+799 LFAVNGPSLSG
-810 SPPVQ
+810 TPPVQ

-828 TWNAKPGLKNPH
+828 TWNAKPGLRQPH

-870 GSGGHGN
+870 GTGGRGN

-884 PSSSW
+884 PSSSG
-889 TTVNATLLE
+889 TTINATFVD
-898 TQETD
+898 TQETN

-931 VIVVVIRVYKKGQH
+931 VIVIVIRIYKKGQH
-945 DCCGRHRSRSR
+945 DCCGRHRSRPR
-956 KKFNLGNF
+956 KKFNIGNF
-964 LTPHRGFDRLN
+964 LTPHRGFDRLS
-975 QEESDTEFD
+975 QEGSDTEFD
-984 PLNEDSDEE
+984 PLNDDSDEE

>member
-1 MTLVHKVT
+1 MTTMTFFRSET
-9 LTCVVWIACVCSV
+9 LTLVVWIIFVCSV
-22 VRSQTLTQTLDLL
+22 VKSQTLTQKLDLL
-35 MKNASVTMNDEYL
+35 MRNASVTMNDEYL

-53 LSTNDQYIVQYE
+53 LPANDQYIVQYE

-85 STKDYWHCGRLCKSQ
+85 SSEDYWHCGRLCKSQ

-109 NAPRLKLPK
+109 NAPRLNLPK
-118 DVGFHVGGKTSI
+118 DVGFHVGGQTSI
-130 KYIVIQVHYVNPLPA
+130 KYIVIQVHYVNPLPP

-215 SGYQVNSTYNLIG
+215 SGYQVNNTYNLIG

-243 NVVIQK
+243 KVVIQR

-255 RCTYNSTGRDRATY
+255 RCTYNSTGRNRTTY

-299 GNNMPSL
+299 GNNNPRL
-306 TQKLPAFSYQQ
+306 IQKLPAYSYQQ

-340 HSPKP
+340 HSPSP
-345 LVTAAPV
+345 IVTAAPV
-352 TQAPTPAP
+352 TMAPTPAP
-360 TPAPPKPTTSKPE
+360 TQAPTKPTTRKPE
-373 SGNDQFY
+373 
-380 LADDTPWD
+380 T
-388 FTRQE
+388 
-393 REGQGVYPRDY
+393 V
-404 APDYSEFY
+404 
-412 TEVEGQ
+412 
-418 RGRKKFP
+418 
-425 QQNYHHHGYNQ
+425 
-436 QDYDDYYDSGL
+436 
-447 GRNSDVGQD
+447 
-456 GRYPASS
+456 
-463 RTNGRGQGRVF
+463 
-474 NRNRNR
+474 
-480 VGGARH
+480 
-486 PHTDPDNP
+486 
-494 YQPDNSLFKEAY
+494 
-506 AVSLDKGRST
+506 
-516 MSPQVLTPGHTTPVT
+516 
-531 PWSDPQVNRH
+531 
-541 MTHLMDFESDFG
+541 THLMDFESDFG
-553 GRSKGSPTPGSE
+553 GSSSGGSPTPGSE

-574 ATDKLGN
+574 ATDKQGN

-594 LSFNYQNVFQQ
+594 LSFDQYHVFQQ
-605 QNSPIQAN
+605 KNRPIKAN

-628 GKDMFFLPHG
+628 GKDMFFMPHG

-658 RFPAN
+658 RFPPN

-671 GKRFQPG
+671 GQRFQPG

-688 DVVVLST
+688 DVEVLST

-703 YCNSRILKYDNTG
+703 YCNSRILKYDKAGT
-716 KLIKQFG
+716 LIREFG
-723 SSSTAQTGPSQP
+723 SSSIATFGTAEPGSG
-735 PPSTFNVPHSMT
+735 TFNVPHSMT
-747 LAEDKNLL
+747 LAEDKGLL

-766 CFDLEGRFQRMID
+766 CFDLDGNFQLMIH

-787 FAISYCP
+787 FAVSYCR
-794 LHRGL
+794 LHGGL
-799 LFAVNGPTLSG
+799 LFAVNGPSLSG
-810 SPPVQ
+810 TPPVQ

-828 TWNAKPGLKNPH
+828 TWNAKPGLRQPH

-870 GSGGHGN
+870 GTGGRGN

-884 PSSSW
+884 PSSSG
-889 TTVNATLLE
+889 TTINATFVD
-898 TQETD
+898 TQETN

-931 VIVVVIRVYKKGQH
+931 VIVIVIRIYKKGQH
-945 DCCGRHRSRSR
+945 DCCGRHRSRPR
-956 KKFNLGNF
+956 KKFNIGNF
-964 LTPHRGFDRLN
+964 LTPHRGFDRLS
-975 QEESDTEFD
+975 QEGSDTEFD
-984 PLNEDSDEE
+984 PLNDDSDEE

>member
-1 MTLVHKVT
+1 MTTMTLFRSVT
-9 LTCVVWIACVCSV
+9 LTLVVWIIFVCSV
-22 VRSQTLTQTLDLL
+22 VKSQTLTQKLDLL
-35 MKNASVTMNDEYL
+35 MRNASVTMNDEYL

-53 LSTNDQYIVQYE
+53 LPANDQYIVQYE

-85 STKDYWHCGRLCKSQ
+85 SSEDYWHCGRLCKSQ

-109 NAPRLKLPK
+109 NAPRLNLPK
-118 DVGFHVGGKTSI
+118 DVGFHVGGQTSI
-130 KYIVIQVHYVNPLPA
+130 KYIVIQVHYVNPLPP

-215 SGYQVNSTYNLIG
+215 SGYQVNNTYNLIG

-243 NVVIQK
+243 KVVIQR

-255 RCTYNSTGRDRATY
+255 RCTYNSTGRNRSTY

-299 GNNMPSL
+299 GNNNPRL
-306 TQKLPAFSYQQ
+306 IQKLPAYSYQQ

-340 HSPKP
+340 HSPSP
-345 LVTAAPV
+345 IVTAAPV
-352 TQAPTPAP
+352 TMAPTPAP
-360 TPAPPKPTTSKPE
+360 TQAPTKPTTRKPE
-373 SGNDQFY
+373 
-380 LADDTPWD
+380 T
-388 FTRQE
+388 
-393 REGQGVYPRDY
+393 V
-404 APDYSEFY
+404 
-412 TEVEGQ
+412 
-418 RGRKKFP
+418 
-425 QQNYHHHGYNQ
+425 
-436 QDYDDYYDSGL
+436 
-447 GRNSDVGQD
+447 
-456 GRYPASS
+456 
-463 RTNGRGQGRVF
+463 
-474 NRNRNR
+474 
-480 VGGARH
+480 
-486 PHTDPDNP
+486 
-494 YQPDNSLFKEAY
+494 
-506 AVSLDKGRST
+506 
-516 MSPQVLTPGHTTPVT
+516 
-531 PWSDPQVNRH
+531 
-541 MTHLMDFESDFG
+541 THLMDFESDFG
-553 GRSKGSPTPGSE
+553 GSSSGGSPTPGSE

-574 ATDKLGN
+574 ATDKQGN

-594 LSFNYQNVFQQ
+594 LSFDQYHVFQQ
-605 QNSPIQAN
+605 KNRPIKAN

-628 GKDMFFLPHG
+628 GKDMFFMPHG

-658 RFPAN
+658 RFPPN
-663 SDQADLVL
+663 SDRADLVL
-671 GKRFQPG
+671 GQRFQPG

-688 DVVVLST
+688 DVEVLST

-703 YCNSRILKYDNTG
+703 YCNSRILKYDKAGT
-716 KLIKQFG
+716 LIREFG
-723 SSSTAQTGPSQP
+723 SSSIATFGTAEPGSG
-735 PPSTFNVPHSMT
+735 TFNVPHSMT
-747 LAEDKNLL
+747 LAEDKGLL

-766 CFDLEGRFQRMID
+766 CFDLDGNFQLMIH

-787 FAISYCP
+787 FAVSYCR
-794 LHRGL
+794 LHGGL
-799 LFAVNGPTLSG
+799 LFAVNGPSLSG
-810 SPPVQ
+810 TPPVQ

-828 TWNAKPGLKNPH
+828 TWNAKPGLRQPH

-870 GSGGHGN
+870 GTGGRGN

-884 PSSSW
+884 PSSSG
-889 TTVNATLLE
+889 TTINATFVD
-898 TQETD
+898 TQETN

-931 VIVVVIRVYKKGQH
+931 VIVIVIRIYKKGQH
-945 DCCGRHRSRSR
+945 DCCGRHRSRPR
-956 KKFNLGNF
+956 KKFNIGNF
-964 LTPHRGFDRLN
+964 LTPHRGFDRLS
-975 QEESDTEFD
+975 QEGSDTEFD
-984 PLNEDSDEE
+984 PLNDDSDEE

>member
-1 MTLVHKVT
+1 MTTMTLFRSVT
-9 LTCVVWIACVCSV
+9 LTLVVWIIFVCAIV
-22 VRSQTLTQTLDLL
+22 KSQTLTQKLDLL
-35 MKNASVTMNDEYL
+35 MRNASVTMNDEYL

-53 LSTNDQYIVQYE
+53 LPANDQYIVQYE

-85 STKDYWHCGRLCKSQ
+85 SSEDYWHCGRLCKSQ

-109 NAPRLKLPK
+109 NAPRLNLPK
-118 DVGFHVGGKTSI
+118 DVGFHVGGQTSI
-130 KYIVIQVHYVNPLPA
+130 KYIVIQVHYVNPLPP

-215 SGYQVNSTYNLIG
+215 SGYQVNNTYNLIG

-243 NVVIQK
+243 KVVIQR

-255 RCTYNSTGRDRATY
+255 RCTYNSTGRNRSTY

-299 GNNMPSL
+299 GNNNPRL
-306 TQKLPAFSYQQ
+306 IQKLPAYSYQQ

-340 HSPKP
+340 HSPSP
-345 LVTAAPV
+345 IVTAAPV
-352 TQAPTPAP
+352 TMAPTPAP
-360 TPAPPKPTTSKPE
+360 TQAPTKPTTRKPE
-373 SGNDQFY
+373 
-380 LADDTPWD
+380 T
-388 FTRQE
+388 
-393 REGQGVYPRDY
+393 V
-404 APDYSEFY
+404 
-412 TEVEGQ
+412 
-418 RGRKKFP
+418 
-425 QQNYHHHGYNQ
+425 
-436 QDYDDYYDSGL
+436 
-447 GRNSDVGQD
+447 
-456 GRYPASS
+456 
-463 RTNGRGQGRVF
+463 
-474 NRNRNR
+474 
-480 VGGARH
+480 
-486 PHTDPDNP
+486 
-494 YQPDNSLFKEAY
+494 
-506 AVSLDKGRST
+506 
-516 MSPQVLTPGHTTPVT
+516 
-531 PWSDPQVNRH
+531 
-541 MTHLMDFESDFG
+541 THLMDFESDFG
-553 GRSKGSPTPGSE
+553 GSSSGGSPTPGSE

-574 ATDKLGN
+574 ATDKQGN

-594 LSFNYQNVFQQ
+594 LSFDQYHVFQQ
-605 QNSPIQAN
+605 KNRPIKAN

-628 GKDMFFLPHG
+628 GKDMFFMPHG

-658 RFPAN
+658 RFPPN

-671 GKRFQPG
+671 GQRFQPG

-688 DVVVLST
+688 DVEVLST

-703 YCNSRILKYDNTG
+703 YCNSRILKYDKAGT
-716 KLIKQFG
+716 LIREFG
-723 SSSTAQTGPSQP
+723 SSSIATFGTAEPGSG
-735 PPSTFNVPHSMT
+735 TFNVPHSMT
-747 LAEDKNLL
+747 LAEDKGLL

-766 CFDLEGRFQRMID
+766 CFDLDGNFQLMIH

-787 FAISYCP
+787 FAVSYCR
-794 LHRGL
+794 LHGGL
-799 LFAVNGPTLSG
+799 LFAVNGPSLSG
-810 SPPVQ
+810 TPPVQ

-828 TWNAKPGLKNPH
+828 TWNAKPGLRQPH

-870 GSGGHGN
+870 GTGGRGN

-884 PSSSW
+884 PSSSG
-889 TTVNATLLE
+889 TTINATFVD
-898 TQETD
+898 TQETN

-931 VIVVVIRVYKKGQH
+931 VIVIVIRIYKKGQH
-945 DCCGRHRSRSR
+945 DCCGRHRSRPR
-956 KKFNLGNF
+956 KKFNIGNF
-964 LTPHRGFDRLN
+964 LTPHRGFDRLS
-975 QEESDTEFD
+975 QEGSDTEFD
-984 PLNEDSDEE
+984 PLNDDSDEE

>member
-1 MTLVHKVT
+1 MTTMTLFRSVT
-9 LTCVVWIACVCSV
+9 LTLVVWIIFVCSV
-22 VRSQTLTQTLDLL
+22 VKSQTLTQKLDLL
-35 MKNASVTMNDEYL
+35 MRNASVTMNDEYL

-53 LSTNDQYIVQYE
+53 LPANDQYIVQYE

-85 STKDYWHCGRLCKSQ
+85 SSEDYWHCGRLCKSQ

-109 NAPRLKLPK
+109 NAPRLNLPK
-118 DVGFHVGGKTSI
+118 DVGFHVGGQTSI
-130 KYIVIQVHYVNPLPA
+130 KYIVIQVHYVNPLPP

-178 PGNSVNVFADISCQ
+178 PSNSVNVFADISCQ

-215 SGYQVNSTYNLIG
+215 SGYQVNNTYNLIG

-243 NVVIQK
+243 KVVIQR

-255 RCTYNSTGRDRATY
+255 RCTYNSTGRNRTTY

-299 GNNMPSL
+299 GNNNPRL
-306 TQKLPAFSYQQ
+306 IQKLPAYSYQQ

-340 HSPKP
+340 HSLSPI
-345 LVTAAPV
+345 VTAAPV
-352 TQAPTPAP
+352 TMAPTPAP
-360 TPAPPKPTTSKPE
+360 TQAPTKSTTRKPE
-373 SGNDQFY
+373 
-380 LADDTPWD
+380 T
-388 FTRQE
+388 
-393 REGQGVYPRDY
+393 V
-404 APDYSEFY
+404 
-412 TEVEGQ
+412 
-418 RGRKKFP
+418 
-425 QQNYHHHGYNQ
+425 
-436 QDYDDYYDSGL
+436 
-447 GRNSDVGQD
+447 
-456 GRYPASS
+456 
-463 RTNGRGQGRVF
+463 
-474 NRNRNR
+474 
-480 VGGARH
+480 
-486 PHTDPDNP
+486 
-494 YQPDNSLFKEAY
+494 
-506 AVSLDKGRST
+506 
-516 MSPQVLTPGHTTPVT
+516 
-531 PWSDPQVNRH
+531 
-541 MTHLMDFESDFG
+541 THLMDFESDFG
-553 GRSKGSPTPGSE
+553 GSSSGGSPTPGSE

-574 ATDKLGN
+574 ATDKQGN

-594 LSFNYQNVFQQ
+594 LSFDQYHVFQQ
-605 QNSPIQAN
+605 KNRPIKAN

-628 GKDMFFLPHG
+628 GKDMFFMPHG

-658 RFPAN
+658 RFPPN

-671 GKRFQPG
+671 GQRFQPG

-688 DVVVLST
+688 DVEVLST

-703 YCNSRILKYDNTG
+703 YCNSRILKYDKAGT
-716 KLIKQFG
+716 LIREFG
-723 SSSTAQTGPSQP
+723 SSSIATFGTAEPGSG
-735 PPSTFNVPHSMT
+735 TFNVPHSMT
-747 LAEDKNLL
+747 LAEDKGLL

-766 CFDLEGRFQRMID
+766 CFDLDGNFQLMIH

-787 FAISYCP
+787 FAVSYCR
-794 LHRGL
+794 LHGGL
-799 LFAVNGPTLSG
+799 LFAVNGPSLSG
-810 SPPVQ
+810 TPPVQ

-828 TWNAKPGLKNPH
+828 TWNAKPGLRQPH

-870 GSGGHGN
+870 GTGGRGN

-884 PSSSW
+884 PSSSG
-889 TTVNATLLE
+889 TTINATFVD
-898 TQETD
+898 TQETN

-931 VIVVVIRVYKKGQH
+931 VIVIVIRIYKKGQH
-945 DCCGRHRSRSR
+945 DCCGRHRSRPR
-956 KKFNLGNF
+956 KKFNIGNF
-964 LTPHRGFDRLN
+964 LTPHRGFDRLS
-975 QEESDTEFD
+975 QEGSDTEFD
-984 PLNEDSDEE
+984 PLNDDSDEE

>member
-1 MTLVHKVT
+1 MTTMTLFRSVT
-9 LTCVVWIACVCSV
+9 LTLVVWIIFVCAIV
-22 VRSQTLTQTLDLL
+22 KSQTLTQKLDLL
-35 MKNASVTMNDEYL
+35 MRNASVTMNDEYL

-53 LSTNDQYIVQYE
+53 LPANDQYIVQYE

-85 STKDYWHCGRLCKSQ
+85 SSEDYWHCGRLCKSQ

-109 NAPRLKLPK
+109 NAPRLNLPK
-118 DVGFHVGGKTSI
+118 DVGFHVGGQTSI
-130 KYIVIQVHYVNPLPA
+130 KYIVIQVHYVNPLPP

-215 SGYQVNSTYNLIG
+215 SGYQVNNTYNLIG

-243 NVVIQK
+243 KVVIQR

-255 RCTYNSTGRDRATY
+255 RCTYNSTGRNRTTY

-299 GNNMPSL
+299 GNNNPRL
-306 TQKLPAFSYQQ
+306 IQKLPAYSYQQ

-340 HSPKP
+340 HSPSP
-345 LVTAAPV
+345 IVTAAPV
-352 TQAPTPAP
+352 TMAPTPAP
-360 TPAPPKPTTSKPE
+360 TQAPTKPTTRKPE
-373 SGNDQFY
+373 
-380 LADDTPWD
+380 T
-388 FTRQE
+388 
-393 REGQGVYPRDY
+393 V
-404 APDYSEFY
+404 
-412 TEVEGQ
+412 
-418 RGRKKFP
+418 
-425 QQNYHHHGYNQ
+425 
-436 QDYDDYYDSGL
+436 
-447 GRNSDVGQD
+447 
-456 GRYPASS
+456 
-463 RTNGRGQGRVF
+463 
-474 NRNRNR
+474 
-480 VGGARH
+480 
-486 PHTDPDNP
+486 
-494 YQPDNSLFKEAY
+494 
-506 AVSLDKGRST
+506 
-516 MSPQVLTPGHTTPVT
+516 
-531 PWSDPQVNRH
+531 
-541 MTHLMDFESDFG
+541 THLMDFESDFG
-553 GRSKGSPTPGSE
+553 GSSSGGSPTPGSE

-574 ATDKLGN
+574 ATDKQGN

-594 LSFNYQNVFQQ
+594 LSFDQYHVFQQ
-605 QNSPIQAN
+605 KNRPIKAN

-628 GKDMFFLPHG
+628 GKDMFFMPHG

-658 RFPAN
+658 RFPPN
-663 SDQADLVL
+663 SDQTDLVL
-671 GKRFQPG
+671 GQRFQPG

-688 DVVVLST
+688 DVEVLST

-703 YCNSRILKYDNTG
+703 YCNSRILKYDKAGT
-716 KLIKQFG
+716 LIREFG
-723 SSSTAQTGPSQP
+723 SSSIATFGTAEPGSG
-735 PPSTFNVPHSMT
+735 TFNVPHSMT
-747 LAEDKNLL
+747 LAEDKGLL

-766 CFDLEGRFQRMID
+766 CFDLDGNFQLMIH

-787 FAISYCP
+787 FAVSYCR
-794 LHRGL
+794 LHGGL
-799 LFAVNGPTLSG
+799 LFAVNGPSLSG
-810 SPPVQ
+810 TPPVQ

-828 TWNAKPGLKNPH
+828 TWNAKPGLRQPH

-870 GSGGHGN
+870 GTGGRGN

-884 PSSSW
+884 PSSSG
-889 TTVNATLLE
+889 TTINATFVD
-898 TQETD
+898 TQETN

-931 VIVVVIRVYKKGQH
+931 VIVIVIRIYKKGQH
-945 DCCGRHRSRSR
+945 DCCGRHRSRPR
-956 KKFNLGNF
+956 KKFNIGNF
-964 LTPHRGFDRLN
+964 LTPHRGFDRLS
-975 QEESDTEFD
+975 QEGSDTEFD
-984 PLNEDSDEE
+984 PLNDDSDEE

>member
-1 MTLVHKVT
+1 MTTMTLFRSVT
-9 LTCVVWIACVCSV
+9 LTLVVWIIFVCSV
-22 VRSQTLTQTLDLL
+22 VKSQTLTQKLDLL
-35 MKNASVTMNDEYL
+35 MRNASVTMNDEYL

-53 LSTNDQYIVQYE
+53 LPANDQYIVQYE

-85 STKDYWHCGRLCKSQ
+85 SSEDYWHCGRLCKSQ

-109 NAPRLKLPK
+109 NAPRLNLPK
-118 DVGFHVGGKTSI
+118 DVGFHVGGQTSI
-130 KYIVIQVHYVNPLPA
+130 KYIVIQVHYVNPLPP

-202 GFRTHAH
+202 GFRTHSH

-215 SGYQVNSTYNLIG
+215 SGYQVNNTYNLIG

-243 NVVIQK
+243 KVVIQR

-255 RCTYNSTGRDRATY
+255 RCTYNSTGRNRTTY

-299 GNNMPSL
+299 GNNNPRL
-306 TQKLPAFSYQQ
+306 IQKLPAYSYQQ

-340 HSPKP
+340 HSPSP
-345 LVTAAPV
+345 IVTAAPV
-352 TQAPTPAP
+352 TMAPTPAP
-360 TPAPPKPTTSKPE
+360 TQAPTKPTTRKPE
-373 SGNDQFY
+373 
-380 LADDTPWD
+380 T
-388 FTRQE
+388 
-393 REGQGVYPRDY
+393 V
-404 APDYSEFY
+404 
-412 TEVEGQ
+412 
-418 RGRKKFP
+418 
-425 QQNYHHHGYNQ
+425 
-436 QDYDDYYDSGL
+436 
-447 GRNSDVGQD
+447 
-456 GRYPASS
+456 
-463 RTNGRGQGRVF
+463 
-474 NRNRNR
+474 
-480 VGGARH
+480 
-486 PHTDPDNP
+486 
-494 YQPDNSLFKEAY
+494 
-506 AVSLDKGRST
+506 
-516 MSPQVLTPGHTTPVT
+516 
-531 PWSDPQVNRH
+531 
-541 MTHLMDFESDFG
+541 THLMDFESDFG
-553 GRSKGSPTPGSE
+553 GSSSGGSPTPGSE

-574 ATDKLGN
+574 ATDKQGN

-594 LSFNYQNVFQQ
+594 LSFDQYHVFQQ
-605 QNSPIQAN
+605 KNRPIKAN

-628 GKDMFFLPHG
+628 GKDMFFMPHG

-658 RFPAN
+658 RFPPN

-671 GKRFQPG
+671 GQRFQPG

-688 DVVVLST
+688 DVEVLST

-703 YCNSRILKYDNTG
+703 YCNSRILKYDKAGT
-716 KLIKQFG
+716 LIREFG
-723 SSSTAQTGPSQP
+723 SSSIATFGTAEPGSG
-735 PPSTFNVPHSMT
+735 TFNVPHSMT
-747 LAEDKNLL
+747 LAEDKGLL

-766 CFDLEGRFQRMID
+766 CFDLDGNFQLMIH

-787 FAISYCP
+787 FAVSYCR
-794 LHRGL
+794 LHGGL
-799 LFAVNGPTLSG
+799 LFAVNGPSLSG
-810 SPPVQ
+810 TPPVQ

-828 TWNAKPGLKNPH
+828 TWNAKPGLRQPH

-870 GSGGHGN
+870 GTGGRGN

-884 PSSSW
+884 PSSSG
-889 TTVNATLLE
+889 TTINATFVD
-898 TQETD
+898 TQETN

-931 VIVVVIRVYKKGQH
+931 VIVIVIRIYKKGQH
-945 DCCGRHRSRSR
+945 DCCGRHRSRPR
-956 KKFNLGNF
+956 KKFNIGNF
-964 LTPHRGFDRLN
+964 LTPHRGFDRLS
-975 QEESDTEFD
+975 QEGSDTEFD
-984 PLNEDSDEE
+984 PLNDDSDEE

>member
-1 MTLVHKVT
+1 MTTMTFFRSET
-9 LTCVVWIACVCSV
+9 LTLVVWIIFVCSV
-22 VRSQTLTQTLDLL
+22 VKSQTLTQKLDLL
-35 MKNASVTMNDEYL
+35 MRNASVTMNDEYL

-53 LSTNDQYIVQYE
+53 LPANDQYIVQYE

-85 STKDYWHCGRLCKSQ
+85 SSEDYWHCGRLCKSQ

-109 NAPRLKLPK
+109 NAPRLNLPK
-118 DVGFHVGGKTSI
+118 DVGFHVGGQTSI
-130 KYIVIQVHYVNPLPA
+130 KYIVIQVHYVNPLPP

-215 SGYQVNSTYNLIG
+215 SGYQVNNTYNLIG

-243 NVVIQK
+243 KVVIQR

-255 RCTYNSTGRDRATY
+255 RCTYNSTGRNRTTY

-299 GNNMPSL
+299 GNNNPRL
-306 TQKLPAFSYQQ
+306 IQKLPAFSYQQ

-340 HSPKP
+340 HSPSP
-345 LVTAAPV
+345 IVTAAPV
-352 TQAPTPAP
+352 TMAPTPAP
-360 TPAPPKPTTSKPE
+360 TQAPTKPTTRKP
-373 SGNDQFY
+373 
-380 LADDTPWD
+380 DT
-388 FTRQE
+388 
-393 REGQGVYPRDY
+393 V
-404 APDYSEFY
+404 
-412 TEVEGQ
+412 
-418 RGRKKFP
+418 
-425 QQNYHHHGYNQ
+425 
-436 QDYDDYYDSGL
+436 
-447 GRNSDVGQD
+447 
-456 GRYPASS
+456 
-463 RTNGRGQGRVF
+463 
-474 NRNRNR
+474 
-480 VGGARH
+480 
-486 PHTDPDNP
+486 
-494 YQPDNSLFKEAY
+494 
-506 AVSLDKGRST
+506 
-516 MSPQVLTPGHTTPVT
+516 
-531 PWSDPQVNRH
+531 
-541 MTHLMDFESDFG
+541 THLMDFESDFG
-553 GRSKGSPTPGSE
+553 GSSSGGSPTPGSE

-574 ATDKLGN
+574 ATDKQGN

-594 LSFNYQNVFQQ
+594 LSFDQYHVFQQ
-605 QNSPIQAN
+605 KNRPIKAN

-628 GKDMFFLPHG
+628 GKDMFFMPHG

-658 RFPAN
+658 RFPPN
-663 SDQADLVL
+663 SDQTDLVL
-671 GKRFQPG
+671 GQRFQPG

-688 DVVVLST
+688 DVEVLST

-703 YCNSRILKYDNTG
+703 YCNSRILKYNKAGT
-716 KLIKQFG
+716 LIREFG
-723 SSSTAQTGPSQP
+723 SSSIATFGTAEPGSG
-735 PPSTFNVPHSMT
+735 TFNVPHSMT
-747 LAEDKNLL
+747 LAEDKGLL

-766 CFDLEGRFQRMID
+766 CFNLDGNFQLMIH

-787 FAISYCP
+787 FAVSYCR
-794 LHRGL
+794 LHGGL
-799 LFAVNGPTLSG
+799 LFAVNGPSLSG
-810 SPPVQ
+810 TPPVQ

-828 TWNAKPGLKNPH
+828 TWNAKPGLRQPH

-870 GSGGHGN
+870 GTGGRGN

-884 PSSSW
+884 PSSSG
-889 TTVNATLLE
+889 TTINATFVD
-898 TQETD
+898 TQETN

-931 VIVVVIRVYKKGQH
+931 VIVIVIRIYKKGQH
-945 DCCGRHRSRSR
+945 DCCGRHRSRPR
-956 KKFNLGNF
+956 KKFNIGNF
-964 LTPHRGFDRLN
+964 LTPHRGFDRLS
-975 QEESDTEFD
+975 QEGSDTEFD
-984 PLNEDSDEE
+984 PLNDDSDEE

>member
-1 MTLVHKVT
+1 MTTMTLFRSVT
-9 LTCVVWIACVCSV
+9 LTLVVWIIFVCSV
-22 VRSQTLTQTLDLL
+22 VKSQTLTQKLDLL
-35 MKNASVTMNDEYL
+35 MRNASVTMNDEYL

-53 LSTNDQYIVQYE
+53 LPANDQYIVQYE

-85 STKDYWHCGRLCKSQ
+85 SSEDYWHCGRLCKSQ

-109 NAPRLKLPK
+109 NAPRLNLPK
-118 DVGFHVGGKTSI
+118 DVGFHVGGQTSI
-130 KYIVIQVHYVNPLPA
+130 KYIVIQVHYVNPLPP

-178 PGNSVNVFADISCQ
+178 PSNSVNVFADISCQ

-215 SGYQVNSTYNLIG
+215 SGYQVNNTYNLIG

-243 NVVIQK
+243 KVVIQR

-255 RCTYNSTGRDRATY
+255 RCTYNSTGRNRTTY

-299 GNNMPSL
+299 GNNNPRL
-306 TQKLPAFSYQQ
+306 IQKLPAYSYQQ

-340 HSPKP
+340 HSPSP
-345 LVTAAPV
+345 IVTAAPV
-352 TQAPTPAP
+352 TMAPTPAP
-360 TPAPPKPTTSKPE
+360 TQAPTKPTTRKPE
-373 SGNDQFY
+373 
-380 LADDTPWD
+380 T
-388 FTRQE
+388 
-393 REGQGVYPRDY
+393 V
-404 APDYSEFY
+404 
-412 TEVEGQ
+412 
-418 RGRKKFP
+418 
-425 QQNYHHHGYNQ
+425 
-436 QDYDDYYDSGL
+436 
-447 GRNSDVGQD
+447 
-456 GRYPASS
+456 
-463 RTNGRGQGRVF
+463 
-474 NRNRNR
+474 
-480 VGGARH
+480 
-486 PHTDPDNP
+486 
-494 YQPDNSLFKEAY
+494 
-506 AVSLDKGRST
+506 
-516 MSPQVLTPGHTTPVT
+516 
-531 PWSDPQVNRH
+531 
-541 MTHLMDFESDFG
+541 THLMDFESDFG
-553 GRSKGSPTPGSE
+553 GSSSGGSPTPGSE

-574 ATDKLGN
+574 ATDKQGN

-594 LSFNYQNVFQQ
+594 LSFDQYHVFQQ
-605 QNSPIQAN
+605 KNRPIKAN

-628 GKDMFFLPHG
+628 GKDMFFMPHG

-658 RFPAN
+658 RFPPN

-671 GKRFQPG
+671 GQRFQPG

-688 DVVVLST
+688 DVEVLST

-703 YCNSRILKYDNTG
+703 YCNSRILKYNKAGT
-716 KLIKQFG
+716 LIREFG
-723 SSSTAQTGPSQP
+723 SSSIATFGTAEPGSG
-735 PPSTFNVPHSMT
+735 TFNVPHSMT
-747 LAEDKNLL
+747 LAEDKGLL

-766 CFDLEGRFQRMID
+766 CFDLDGNFQLMIH

-787 FAISYCP
+787 FAVSYCR
-794 LHRGL
+794 LHGGL
-799 LFAVNGPTLSG
+799 LFAVNGPSLSG
-810 SPPVQ
+810 TPPVQ

-828 TWNAKPGLKNPH
+828 TWNAKPGLRQPH

-870 GSGGHGN
+870 GTGGRGN

-884 PSSSW
+884 PSSSG
-889 TTVNATLLE
+889 TTINATFVD
-898 TQETD
+898 TQETN

-931 VIVVVIRVYKKGQH
+931 VIVIVIRIYKKGQH
-945 DCCGRHRSRSR
+945 DCCGRHRSRPR
-956 KKFNLGNF
+956 KKFNIGNF
-964 LTPHRGFDRLN
+964 LTPHRGFDRLS
-975 QEESDTEFD
+975 QEGSDTEFD
-984 PLNEDSDEE
+984 PLNDDSDEE

>member
-1 MTLVHKVT
+1 MTTMTLFRSVT
-9 LTCVVWIACVCSV
+9 LTLVVWIIFVCSV
-22 VRSQTLTQTLDLL
+22 VKSQTLTQKLDLL
-35 MKNASVTMNDEYL
+35 MRNASVTMNDEYL

-53 LSTNDQYIVQYE
+53 LPANDQYIVQYE

-85 STKDYWHCGRLCKSQ
+85 SSEDYWHCGRLCKSQ

-109 NAPRLKLPK
+109 NAPRLNLPK
-118 DVGFHVGGKTSI
+118 DVGFHVGGQTSI
-130 KYIVIQVHYVNPLPA
+130 KYIVIQVHYVNPLPP

-215 SGYQVNSTYNLIG
+215 SGYQVNNTYNLIG

-243 NVVIQK
+243 KVVIQR

-255 RCTYNSTGRDRATY
+255 RCTYNSTGRNRTTY

-299 GNNMPSL
+299 GNNNPRL
-306 TQKLPAFSYQQ
+306 IQKLPAFSYQQ

-340 HSPKP
+340 HSPSP
-345 LVTAAPV
+345 IVTAAPV
-352 TQAPTPAP
+352 TMAPTPAP
-360 TPAPPKPTTSKPE
+360 TQAPTKPTTRKP
-373 SGNDQFY
+373 
-380 LADDTPWD
+380 DT
-388 FTRQE
+388 
-393 REGQGVYPRDY
+393 V
-404 APDYSEFY
+404 
-412 TEVEGQ
+412 
-418 RGRKKFP
+418 
-425 QQNYHHHGYNQ
+425 
-436 QDYDDYYDSGL
+436 
-447 GRNSDVGQD
+447 
-456 GRYPASS
+456 
-463 RTNGRGQGRVF
+463 
-474 NRNRNR
+474 
-480 VGGARH
+480 
-486 PHTDPDNP
+486 
-494 YQPDNSLFKEAY
+494 
-506 AVSLDKGRST
+506 
-516 MSPQVLTPGHTTPVT
+516 
-531 PWSDPQVNRH
+531 
-541 MTHLMDFESDFG
+541 THLMDFESDFG
-553 GRSKGSPTPGSE
+553 GSSSGGSPTPGSE

-574 ATDKLGN
+574 ATDKQGN

-594 LSFNYQNVFQQ
+594 LSFDQYHVFQQ
-605 QNSPIQAN
+605 KNRPIKAN

-628 GKDMFFLPHG
+628 GKDMFFMPHG

-658 RFPAN
+658 RFPPN
-663 SDQADLVL
+663 SDQTDLVL
-671 GKRFQPG
+671 GQRFQPG

-688 DVVVLST
+688 DVEVLST

-703 YCNSRILKYDNTG
+703 YCNSRILKYDKAGT
-716 KLIKQFG
+716 LIREFG
-723 SSSTAQTGPSQP
+723 SSSIATFGTAEPGSG
-735 PPSTFNVPHSMT
+735 TFNVPHSMT
-747 LAEDKNLL
+747 LAEDKGLL

-766 CFDLEGRFQRMID
+766 CFDLDGNFQLMIH

-787 FAISYCP
+787 FAVSYCR
-794 LHRGL
+794 LHGGL
-799 LFAVNGPTLSG
+799 LFAVNGPSLSG
-810 SPPVQ
+810 TPPVQ

-828 TWNAKPGLKNPH
+828 TWNAKPGLRQPH

-870 GSGGHGN
+870 GTGGRGN

-884 PSSSW
+884 PSSSE
-889 TTVNATLLE
+889 TTINATFVD
-898 TQETD
+898 TQETN

-931 VIVVVIRVYKKGQH
+931 VIVIVIRIYKKGQH
-945 DCCGRHRSRSR
+945 DCCGRHRSRPR
-956 KKFNLGNF
+956 KKFNIGNF
-964 LTPHRGFDRLN
+964 LTPHRGFDRLS
-975 QEESDTEFD
+975 QEGSDTEFD
-984 PLNEDSDEE
+984 PLNDDSDEE

>member
-1 MTLVHKVT
+1 MTTMTLFRSVT
-9 LTCVVWIACVCSV
+9 LTLVVWIIFVCSV
-22 VRSQTLTQTLDLL
+22 VKSQTLTQKLDLL
-35 MKNASVTMNDEYL
+35 MRNASVTMNDEYL

-53 LSTNDQYIVQYE
+53 LPANDQYIVQYE

-85 STKDYWHCGRLCKSQ
+85 SSEDYWHCGRLCKSQ

-109 NAPRLKLPK
+109 NAPRLNLPK
-118 DVGFHVGGKTSI
+118 DVGFHVGGQTSI
-130 KYIVIQVHYVNPLPA
+130 KYIVIQVHYVNPLPP

-215 SGYQVNSTYNLIG
+215 SGYQVNNTYNLIG

-243 NVVIQK
+243 KVVIQR

-255 RCTYNSTGRDRATY
+255 RCTYNSTGRNRSTY

-299 GNNMPSL
+299 GNNNPRL
-306 TQKLPAFSYQQ
+306 IQKLPAFSYQQ

-340 HSPKP
+340 HSPSP
-345 LVTAAPV
+345 IVTAAPV
-352 TQAPTPAP
+352 TMAPTPAP
-360 TPAPPKPTTSKPE
+360 TQAPTKPTTRKPE
-373 SGNDQFY
+373 
-380 LADDTPWD
+380 T
-388 FTRQE
+388 
-393 REGQGVYPRDY
+393 V
-404 APDYSEFY
+404 
-412 TEVEGQ
+412 
-418 RGRKKFP
+418 
-425 QQNYHHHGYNQ
+425 
-436 QDYDDYYDSGL
+436 
-447 GRNSDVGQD
+447 
-456 GRYPASS
+456 
-463 RTNGRGQGRVF
+463 
-474 NRNRNR
+474 
-480 VGGARH
+480 
-486 PHTDPDNP
+486 
-494 YQPDNSLFKEAY
+494 
-506 AVSLDKGRST
+506 
-516 MSPQVLTPGHTTPVT
+516 
-531 PWSDPQVNRH
+531 
-541 MTHLMDFESDFG
+541 THLMDFESDFG
-553 GRSKGSPTPGSE
+553 GSSSGGSPTPGSE

-574 ATDKLGN
+574 ATDKQGN

-594 LSFNYQNVFQQ
+594 LSFDQYHVFQQ
-605 QNSPIQAN
+605 KNRPIKAN

-628 GKDMFFLPHG
+628 GKDMFFMPHG

-658 RFPAN
+658 RFPPN

-671 GKRFQPG
+671 GQRFQPG

-688 DVVVLST
+688 DVEVLST

-703 YCNSRILKYDNTG
+703 YCNSRILKYDKAGT
-716 KLIKQFG
+716 LIREFG
-723 SSSTAQTGPSQP
+723 SSSIATFGTAEPGSG
-735 PPSTFNVPHSMT
+735 TFNVPHSMT
-747 LAEDKNLL
+747 LAEDKGLL

-766 CFDLEGRFQRMID
+766 CFDLDGNFQLMIH

-787 FAISYCP
+787 FAVSYCR
-794 LHRGL
+794 LHGGL
-799 LFAVNGPTLSG
+799 LFAVNGPSLSG
-810 SPPVQ
+810 TPPVQ

-828 TWNAKPGLKNPH
+828 TWNAKPGLRQPH

-870 GSGGHGN
+870 GTGGRGN

-884 PSSSW
+884 PSSSG
-889 TTVNATLLE
+889 TTINATFVD
-898 TQETD
+898 TQETN

-931 VIVVVIRVYKKGQH
+931 VIVIVIRIYKKGQH
-945 DCCGRHRSRSR
+945 DCCGRHRSRPR
-956 KKFNLGNF
+956 KKFNIGNF
-964 LTPHRGFDRLN
+964 LTPHRGFDRLS
-975 QEESDTEFD
+975 QEGSDTEFD
-984 PLNEDSDEE
+984 PLNDDSDEE

>member
-1 MTLVHKVT
+1 MTTMTLFRSVT
-9 LTCVVWIACVCSV
+9 LTLVVWIIFVCSV
-22 VRSQTLTQTLDLL
+22 VKSQTLTQKLDLL
-35 MKNASVTMNDEYL
+35 MRNASVTMNDEYL

-53 LSTNDQYIVQYE
+53 LPANDQYIVQYE

-85 STKDYWHCGRLCKSQ
+85 SSEDYWHCGRLCKSQ

-109 NAPRLKLPK
+109 NAPRLNLPK
-118 DVGFHVGGKTSI
+118 DVGFHVGGQTSI
-130 KYIVIQVHYVNPLPA
+130 KYIVIQVHYVNPLPP

-178 PGNSVNVFADISCQ
+178 PSNSVNVFADISCQ

-215 SGYQVNSTYNLIG
+215 SGYQVNNTYNLIG

-243 NVVIQK
+243 KVVIQR

-255 RCTYNSTGRDRATY
+255 RCTYNSTGRNRTTY

-299 GNNMPSL
+299 GNNNPRL
-306 TQKLPAFSYQQ
+306 IQKLPAYSYQQ

-340 HSPKP
+340 HSPSP
-345 LVTAAPV
+345 IVTAAPV
-352 TQAPTPAP
+352 TMAPTPAP
-360 TPAPPKPTTSKPE
+360 TQAPTKPTTRKPE
-373 SGNDQFY
+373 
-380 LADDTPWD
+380 T
-388 FTRQE
+388 
-393 REGQGVYPRDY
+393 V
-404 APDYSEFY
+404 
-412 TEVEGQ
+412 
-418 RGRKKFP
+418 
-425 QQNYHHHGYNQ
+425 
-436 QDYDDYYDSGL
+436 
-447 GRNSDVGQD
+447 
-456 GRYPASS
+456 
-463 RTNGRGQGRVF
+463 
-474 NRNRNR
+474 
-480 VGGARH
+480 
-486 PHTDPDNP
+486 
-494 YQPDNSLFKEAY
+494 
-506 AVSLDKGRST
+506 
-516 MSPQVLTPGHTTPVT
+516 
-531 PWSDPQVNRH
+531 
-541 MTHLMDFESDFG
+541 THLMDFESDFG
-553 GRSKGSPTPGSE
+553 GSSSGGSPTPGSE

-574 ATDKLGN
+574 ATDKQGN

-594 LSFNYQNVFQQ
+594 LSFDQYHVFQQ
-605 QNSPIQAN
+605 KNRPIKAS

-628 GKDMFFLPHG
+628 GKDMFFMPHG

-658 RFPAN
+658 RFPPN
-663 SDQADLVL
+663 SDQTDLVL
-671 GKRFQPG
+671 GQRFQPG

-688 DVVVLST
+688 DVEVLST

-703 YCNSRILKYDNTG
+703 YCNSRILKYDKAGT
-716 KLIKQFG
+716 LIREFG
-723 SSSTAQTGPSQP
+723 SSSIATFGTAEPGSG
-735 PPSTFNVPHSMT
+735 TFNVPHSMT
-747 LAEDKNLL
+747 LAEDKGLL

-766 CFDLEGRFQRMID
+766 CFDLDGNFQLMIH

-787 FAISYCP
+787 FAVSYCR
-794 LHRGL
+794 LHGGL
-799 LFAVNGPTLSG
+799 LFAVNGPSLSG
-810 SPPVQ
+810 TPPVQ

-820 INDGQLIE
+820 INDGQLFE
-828 TWNAKPGLKNPH
+828 TWNAKPGLRQPH

-870 GSGGHGN
+870 GTGGRGN

-884 PSSSW
+884 PSSSG
-889 TTVNATLLE
+889 TTINATFVD
-898 TQETD
+898 TQETN

-931 VIVVVIRVYKKGQH
+931 VIVIVIRIYKKGQH
-945 DCCGRHRSRSR
+945 DCCGRHRSRPR
-956 KKFNLGNF
+956 KKFNIGNF
-964 LTPHRGFDRLN
+964 LTPHRGFDRLS
-975 QEESDTEFD
+975 QEGSDTEFD
-984 PLNEDSDEE
+984 PLNDDSDEE

>member
-1 MTLVHKVT
+1 MTTMTLFRSVT
-9 LTCVVWIACVCSV
+9 LTLVVWIIFVCSV
-22 VRSQTLTQTLDLL
+22 VKSQTLTQKLDLL
-35 MKNASVTMNDEYL
+35 MRNASVTMNDEYL

-53 LSTNDQYIVQYE
+53 LPANDQYIVQYE

-85 STKDYWHCGRLCKSQ
+85 SSEDYWHCGRLCKSQ

-109 NAPRLKLPK
+109 NAPRLNLPK
-118 DVGFHVGGKTSI
+118 DVGFHVGGQTSI
-130 KYIVIQVHYVNPLPA
+130 KYIVIQVHYVNPLPP

-215 SGYQVNSTYNLIG
+215 SGYQVNNTYNLIG

-243 NVVIQK
+243 KVVIQR

-255 RCTYNSTGRDRATY
+255 RCTYNSTGRNRTTY

-299 GNNMPSL
+299 GNNNPRL
-306 TQKLPAFSYQQ
+306 IQKLPAYSYQQ

-340 HSPKP
+340 HSPSP
-345 LVTAAPV
+345 IVTAAPV
-352 TQAPTPAP
+352 TMAPTPAP
-360 TPAPPKPTTSKPE
+360 TQAPTKPTTRKPE
-373 SGNDQFY
+373 
-380 LADDTPWD
+380 T
-388 FTRQE
+388 
-393 REGQGVYPRDY
+393 V
-404 APDYSEFY
+404 
-412 TEVEGQ
+412 
-418 RGRKKFP
+418 
-425 QQNYHHHGYNQ
+425 
-436 QDYDDYYDSGL
+436 
-447 GRNSDVGQD
+447 
-456 GRYPASS
+456 
-463 RTNGRGQGRVF
+463 
-474 NRNRNR
+474 
-480 VGGARH
+480 
-486 PHTDPDNP
+486 
-494 YQPDNSLFKEAY
+494 
-506 AVSLDKGRST
+506 
-516 MSPQVLTPGHTTPVT
+516 
-531 PWSDPQVNRH
+531 
-541 MTHLMDFESDFG
+541 THLMDFESDFG
-553 GRSKGSPTPGSE
+553 GSSSGGSPTPGSE

-574 ATDKLGN
+574 ATDKQGN

-594 LSFNYQNVFQQ
+594 LSFDQYHVFQQ
-605 QNSPIQAN
+605 KNRPIKAN

-628 GKDMFFLPHG
+628 GKDMFFMPHG

-658 RFPAN
+658 RFPPN

-671 GKRFQPG
+671 GQRFQPG

-688 DVVVLST
+688 DVEVLST

-703 YCNSRILKYDNTG
+703 YCNSRILKYNKAG
-716 KLIKQFG
+716 SLIKEFG
-723 SSSTAQTGPSQP
+723 SSSIATFGTAEPGSG
-735 PPSTFNVPHSMT
+735 TFNVPHSMT
-747 LAEDKNLL
+747 LAEDKGLL

-766 CFDLEGRFQRMID
+766 CFDLDGNFQLMIH

-787 FAISYCP
+787 FAVSYCR
-794 LHRGL
+794 LHGGL
-799 LFAVNGPTLSG
+799 LFAVNGPSLSG
-810 SPPVQ
+810 TPPVQ

-828 TWNAKPGLKNPH
+828 TWNAKPGLRQPH

-870 GSGGHGN
+870 GTGGRGN

-884 PSSSW
+884 PSSSG
-889 TTVNATLLE
+889 TTINATFVD
-898 TQETD
+898 TQETN

-931 VIVVVIRVYKKGQH
+931 VIVIVIRIYKKGQH
-945 DCCGRHRSRSR
+945 DCCGRHRSRPR
-956 KKFNLGNF
+956 KKFNIGNF
-964 LTPHRGFDRLN
+964 LTPHRGFDRLS
-975 QEESDTEFD
+975 QEGSDTEFD
-984 PLNEDSDEE
+984 PLNDDSDEE